1 MNKNRYRVVF
11 NRARGAL
18 MVVQENGRASHGS
31 GSRDASAGVVPAW
44 LSLSPFALRHVALA
58 VLVAAGVVP
67 IWVNAQVVAGGA
79 HAPSVIQT
87 QNGLQQVNI
96 NRPGASGVSM
106 NTYNQF
112 DVPKPGIILNNSPI
126 NVQTQLGGIIGGNP
140 NFQAGDAARLIVNQ
154 VNSNNPSFI
163 RGKVEIGGAA
173 AQLVIANQAGLVVD
187 GGGFLNTSRATLTTG
202 NPNFGPDGSLTGFNV
217 NQGLISVVGAGL
229 DTANV
234 DQVDLLARAV
244 QINAKA
250 YAKTLNVVAGSNQV
264 DYNTLNATPIAANG
278 PAPTIAIDVSQLGG
292 MYANRVFLVS
302 SENGVG
308 VANAGDIAAQA
319 GDLTLQANGRLV
331 LSGHTNAAGNMSLSA
346 SGGIQ
351 NSGVTYGKQS
361 VTITTGADL
370 TNSGALTAQ
379 QNLTANVGSLNST
392 GTLGAGINVDSTV
405 GTSGDLNVTSSGQLT
420 ATGTNSAAGNATFT
434 GSGVNLSNSATAA
447 NGNLALSATAGDM
460 NLAGSTVSA
469 KGAVNAQASGTVI
482 NDRGNL
488 SSGAGMT
495 LGGGSLSNQG
505 GRANSQGPLSV
516 QMAGTV
522 SNQNGM
528 LSSQSTADVR
538 GSAIQNNAGLIQSAG
553 KQTIAGASIDNS
565 AGRLISLNA
574 DGLSVTA
581 TGALTNAAGANV
593 SGDPGGVIGG
603 KGDVTVQGN
612 TVTNSGSMS
621 ADANLHVIGQSVDNG
636 NGALHAGQTTTV
648 DAGNHLSNAGGRV
661 EGQSAVLNGATLDN
675 SQGTVNAATVSL
687 NGTTLLNHGG
697 TVTQTGTGPMTVA
710 ITDTLDNSNNGLIQ
724 TRSTDL
730 SLTSTTLIND
740 NGGTITHVGPG
751 TLTVGN
757 GSGTVSNKAGAI
769 ASNGRTVLQGKTI
782 DNSAGSASGQTGLSV
797 NAADPITNLG
807 GKLTSNANVDV
818 TAGGA
823 LVNDGGELGSKTAAT
838 TIHSA
843 SLSNLN
849 GKIVSPTLTATV
861 AGLLDNS
868 QNGDFEANQLA
879 LTAANLKNQGGH
891 ISQWQ
896 SGPTTLAVSGT
907 LDNSNGGV
915 IQTNS
920 TDLTL
925 APAVLDNSKGTITH
939 GGTGTLTLTP
949 GNGAGA
955 LQNTGGTIGTNG
967 QAIVK
972 AGSLDNGSGVI
983 AAKLGLSATIA
994 GAMNN
999 TQGLMRSNA
1008 ALSII
1013 SNGALSNH
1021 QGHIE
1026 AGTPGDTSTLSIQAA
1041 SIDNTDGAVHDFGT
1055 GKMTVQGGSQIVNS
1069 HAGGVDGMGQMTG
1082 QGDVTIGAAS
1092 ISNTQGGQ
1100 LMGANLLIQ
1109 GATLDNSGGQV
1120 GNVANATGDVNVAMS
1135 GAVTNTNGS
1144 ITSTRDLSVAASTLL
1159 GGGAY
1164 SAARDAAI
1172 NLQGDFTTTPQTQF
1186 NIGRDLTFTLPGTFA
1201 NSANLQSVHNLTVN
1215 AGNIVNTGAMTAGSL
1230 LSTHSGDLTN
1240 YGAMVGGSVA
1250 IQASGTVS
1258 NLGPVALIGASDTS
1272 GLLEIVAHDIENR
1285 DDTTLGDSMP
1295 TTTIFGLG
1303 KVALAGGKDANGNYT
1318 NAALINNSSAAIQSG
1333 ASMELHAD
1341 KVTNTR
1347 RVMQTS
1353 GNTSQVDPALLQQLG
1368 ISMSGCAAYY
1378 IAACSGQDVHWINLF
1393 HDPNYPDYDPAPI
1406 IAALKLQPGGV
1417 FTVPPN
1423 GGQWN
1428 SGYQYTTYEGK
1439 ATANTVT
1446 KLSPGAQIAS
1456 GGDLDASTVKTFQNY
1471 WSSVTAAGNI
1481 KQPASLDMDGWGA
1494 TGQQAPGVTV
1504 VYSGYYH
1511 YNNYDNSEHNW
1522 TLPFGDK
1529 PFVGGP
1535 GGYTQAAPADVRQYS
1550 LPDYRSTW
1558 GANGTI
1564 SGNGVSVNNT
1574 AANATIPSLGLLPGQ
1589 AVPGLT
1595 IGTVSG
1601 NASGTQS
1608 GAAAIKGGTP
1618 TWVDPVIASATA
1630 VNVLSNLTIP
1640 QGGLYRP
1647 NSAPNPTY
1655 LIETNP
1661 AFTRMNNFLSSDY
1674 YLNQIGV
1681 NPLTTEKRL
1690 GDGFYEQQLVRNQVT
1705 QLTGKAVLGPYTDL
1719 QGMYQ
1724 SLMLAGA
1731 ELSKSLNLPLGMSL
1745 SAQQVAALTTNVIIM
1760 QTETVGGQQV
1770 LVPVVYLAKAD
1781 QQNANGP
1788 LITAGNIDLKN
1799 TQVFTNSGTV
1809 KADTTLALQGK
1820 QIDSAFGALQSG
1832 GLTSLDTTGNVDL
1845 TSANVKAGSLDLN
1858 AGNKLILDTATQTTH
1873 QVSRDGATSDKTTLG
1888 PAANL
1893 NVAGDASIKTGG
1905 DFQQN
1910 AGNLNVGGNL
1920 NANIGGNWNLG
1931 VQQTGEHKVVQ
1942 RANGVSDTDLNSAT
1956 GSTANVG
1963 GKSAIG
1969 VGGDLTAQGA
1979 RLDFGQ
1985 GGTVAAKGN
1994 VTFGAASTTST
2005 INANSSGD
2013 QGNRSYAETRHG
2025 SDQALTGTTVKGGDT
2040 LNVVSGKD
2048 INVIG
2053 STIDLK
2059 KGDANLL
2066 AAGDVNVGA
2075 ATETHVYNSRETHSR
2090 SGVVSGTKIAS
2101 SQDATSTVANGSL
2114 ISADGVSI
2122 GSGKDINV
2130 QGSTVV
2136 GTHDVALNAAH
2147 DVNIT
2152 TSQDTSQSSTT
2163 YQEQHSGLMSGGGL
2177 SFSVGN
2183 SKLAQQNQSSS
2194 VTNNAS
2200 MVGSV
2205 DGNLTVNAGNT
2216 LHVKGSDLVAG
2227 KDVTGTAANIVVDSA
2242 TDTTHQAQQQQT
2254 SKSGLTVGLSGSVGD
2269 AINNAISETQA
2280 ARESAKDSNGR
2291 ASALHSIAAAGDVAF
2306 GGLGAKALLDGA
2318 KGPQAPSIGVQVSVG
2333 SSHSS
2338 MQSSEDQTIQRGSSI
2353 NAGGNA
2359 KLIATGNGTP
2369 KDGNITI
2376 AGSNVNAANVALVA
2390 NNQVNLVNTTDTD
2403 KTQSS
2408 NSSSGSS
2415 VGVSIG
2421 TNGIGVSASMQR
2433 AHGDGNSDAAIQ
2445 NNTHINASQTA
2456 TIVSGGDT
2464 NVIGANVNA
2473 NKVVADVGGNLNV
2486 ASVQDT
2492 TVSAAHQSSAGGG
2505 FTISQ
2510 TGGGASFSA
2519 QNGHADGNY
2528 AGVKEQAGIQAGS
2541 GGFDVTVKGNTDLKG
2556 AYIGSTA
2563 DASKNSLTTGTL
2575 TTSDIENHSHYSA
2588 NSAGF
2593 SAGASVGVSTKAVGP
2608 SSVSGSGGVTPMV
2621 FQNDS
2626 GDQSATTKS
2635 AVSVGAINITK
2646 PGEQTQDV
2654 ANLNRDATNLNGTV
2668 SKTPDVQKML
2678 SQQADT
2684 MNAAQAAGQTVSQ
2697 GIGLYADGKRKD
2709 AIDAAKAA
2717 YERGDLVAM
2726 QSYIDQAKS
2735 WDEGGASR
2743 AGLQATGGALIGGL
2757 GGGSVLTAIGGAAG
2771 AGTSSLLAGQ
2781 AEKISKSVGDMTG
2794 SSLVG
2799 NIAANV
2805 AATVGGAL
2813 VGGSAGAAMASNVE
2827 LYNAGNDPQKT
2838 DDRATIAG
2846 LQGLLSRTAAM
2857 ASDAK
2862 AGVWNGMVNVAG
2874 VIVNIPNGGP
2884 FASPG
2889 DPGYVSLDG
2898 LKKPYKSGTSIGPD
2912 TEFLTPILATL
2923 GLGGKAA
2930 VGTDAGITSA
2940 DVATVGNGA
2949 LKNASGDL
2957 SAAANSARNQPYG
2970 QGASASQSP
2979 GTQGA
2984 SSGSN
2989 ISASNGSSSP
2999 TTIVASNPVDLN
3011 AFDRLNVVD
3020 PAVGKFRPGE
3030 AGAAAELENY
3040 LGGTLQR
3047 APQGSSVDFVFSSG
3061 PNNGKTV
3068 DFMLTPDTVAQAAK
3082 INQFFD
3088 KNLNNFMNTLSDHA
3102 AAADFV
3108 PLDSRFLSEANK
3120 TLLVKA
3126 IGNLPQKLQAK
3137 IILIK

>member
-31 GSRDASAGVVPAW
+31 GSRDARAGVVPAW

-447 NGNLALSATAGDM
+447 NGNLALSATAGDV

-469 KGAVNAQASGTVI
+469 KGAVNAQASGTVV

-574 DGLSVTA
+574 DGLLVTA
-581 TGALTNAAGANV
+581 TGALMNAAGANV

-621 ADANLHVIGQSVDNG
+621 ADATLHVIGQSVDNG

-648 DAGNHLSNAGGRV
+648 DAGNHFSNAGGRV

-797 NAADPITNLG
+797 NAADSITNLG

-999 TQGLMRSNA
+999 AQGLMRSNA

-1013 SNGALSNH
+1013 SNGALSNQ

-1026 AGTPGDTSTLSIQAA
+1026 AGTVGDTSTLSIQAA

-1164 SAARDAAI
+1164 SAAHDATI

-1820 QIDSAFGALQSG
+1820 QIDNAFGALQSG

-1956 GSTANVG
+1956 GSTVNVG

-2075 ATETHVYNSRETHSR
+2075 VTETHVYNSRETHSR

-2200 MVGSV
+2200 TVGSV

-2654 ANLNRDATNLNGTV
+2654 ANLNRDTTNLNGTV

-2697 GIGLYADGKRKD
+2697 AIGLYADHKR
-2709 AIDAAKAA
+2709 DAALDAADKAYKA
-2717 YERGDLVAM
+2717 GDLAGA
-2726 QSYIDQAKS
+2726 QAALNEAKG
-2735 WDEGGASR
+2735 WMEGGASR
-2743 AGLQATGGALIGGL
+2743 AELQMGGGALIGGL
-2757 GGGSVLTAIGGAAG
+2757 GGGSALTAIGGAAG
-2771 AGTSSLLAGQ
+2771 AGTSSLLANQ
-2781 AEKISKSVGDMTG
+2781 AEKISKSVGDTTG

-2813 VGGSAGAAMASNVE
+2813 VGGSAGAAMASNVQ
-2827 LYNAGNDPQKT
+2827 LYNAGNDSNNQTSNDVFASLSKKV
-2838 DDRATIAG
+2838 AQAIAM
-2846 LQGLLSRTAAM
+2846 TA
-2857 ASDAK
+2857 DGK

-2874 VIVNIPNGGP
+2874 VIVNLPNGGP

-2912 TEFLTPILATL
+2912 AEFWTPVLATL

-2930 VGTDAGITSA
+2930 AGTGATTTSA
-2940 DVATVGNGA
+2940 DAATVGNGA
-2949 LKNASGDL
+2949 LKTASGDL
-2957 SAAANSARNQPYG
+2957 SAAGNAARTQPYG
-2970 QGASASQSP
+2970 NGASASPSP
-2979 GTQGA
+2979 GTATAG
-2984 SSGSN
+2984 SSGANAQLPTANGGVAAAGTSSATN
-2989 ISASNGSSSP
+2989 VGKVVIDGKIGGQLEARGWTQQEVQAVVNEGPVGTTMDNRSAGKTPDGLPRNDSASVYGSKSGY
-2999 TTIVASNPVDLN
+2999 VVVN
-3011 AFDRLNVVD
+3011 DRTGEVVQVSGKND
-3020 PAVGKFRPGE
+3020 PGWIP
-3030 AGAAAELENY
+3030 
-3040 LGGTLQR
+3040 
-3047 APQGSSVDFVFSSG
+3047 
-3061 PNNGKTV
+3061 
-3068 DFMLTPDTVAQAAK
+3068 
-3082 INQFFD
+3082 
-3088 KNLNNFMNTLSDHA
+3088 
-3102 AAADFV
+3102 
-3108 PLDSRFLSEANK
+3108 DSR
-3120 TLLVKA
+3120 
-3126 IGNLPQKLQAK
+3126 
-3137 IILIK
+3137 IKWK

>member
-31 GSRDASAGVVPAW
+31 GSRDARAGVVPAW

-58 VLVAAGVVP
+58 VLVAVGVVP

-96 NRPGASGVSM
+96 NRPGSSGVSM

-187 GGGFLNTSRATLTTG
+187 GGGFLNTSRATLATG

-278 PAPTIAIDVSQLGG
+278 SAPTIAIDVSQLGG

-361 VTITTGADL
+361 VTINTGADL
-370 TNSGALTAQ
+370 INSGALTAQ

-392 GTLGAGINVDSTV
+392 GTLGAGINADSTV
-405 GTSGDLNVTSSGQLT
+405 GTSGDLSVTGSGQVT
-420 ATGTNSAAGNATFT
+420 ATGTNSAAGNTTFT
-434 GSGVNLSNSATAA
+434 GSGVDLSNSATAA
-447 NGNLALSATAGDM
+447 NGNLSVTATAGDA

-469 KGAVNAQASGTVI
+469 KGAVKASATGTVI
-482 NDRGNL
+482 NDQGNL
-488 SSGAGMT
+488 SSGSDMT
-495 LGGGSLSNQG
+495 LSGGNLSNQG

-574 DGLSVTA
+574 DGLSVMA
-581 TGALTNAAGANV
+581 TGALTNAVGANV

-621 ADANLHVIGQSVDNG
+621 ADANLRVIGQRVDNG
-636 NGALHAGQTTTV
+636 NGTLHAGQTTTV
-648 DAGNHLSNAGGRV
+648 DAGNHFSNAGGRV
-661 EGQSAVLNGATLDN
+661 EGQSAVLNGTTLDN
-675 SQGTVNAATVSL
+675 SQGTVNATAVSL
-687 NGTTLLNHGG
+687 NGSTLLNHGG

-797 NAADPITNLG
+797 NAADSITNLG

-896 SGPTTLAVSGT
+896 SGPTTLAVSGR

-999 TQGLMRSNA
+999 AQGLMRSNA

-1013 SNGALSNH
+1013 SNGALSNQ

-1026 AGTPGDTSTLSIQAA
+1026 AGTVGDTSTLSIQAA

-1164 SAARDAAI
+1164 SAAHDATI

-1820 QIDSAFGALQSG
+1820 QIDNAFGALQSG

-1910 AGNLNVGGNL
+1910 AGNLSVGGNL

-1956 GSTANVG
+1956 GSTVNVG

-2066 AAGDVNVGA
+2066 AASDVNVGA

-2200 MVGSV
+2200 TVGSV

-2254 SKSGLTVGLSGSVGD
+2254 SKSGLTVGLSGSMGD

-2541 GGFDVTVKGNTDLKG
+2541 VGFDVTVKGNTDLKG

-2697 GIGLYADGKRKD
+2697 AIGLYADHKR
-2709 AIDAAKAA
+2709 DAALDAADKAYKA
-2717 YERGDLVAM
+2717 GDLAGA
-2726 QSYIDQAKS
+2726 QAALNEAKG
-2735 WDEGGASR
+2735 WMEGGASR
-2743 AGLQATGGALIGGL
+2743 AELQMGGGALIGGL
-2757 GGGSVLTAIGGAAG
+2757 GGGSALTAIGGAAG
-2771 AGTSSLLAGQ
+2771 AGTSSLLANQ
-2781 AEKISKSVGDMTG
+2781 AEKISKSVGDTTG

-2813 VGGSAGAAMASNVE
+2813 VGGSAGTAMASNVQ
-2827 LYNAGNDPQKT
+2827 LYNAGNDANNKDAQAK
-2838 DDRATIAG
+2838 ATG
-2846 LQGLLSRTAAM
+2846 LQGLINQAVA
-2857 ASDAK
+2857 
-2862 AGVWNGMVNVAG
+2862 AGVGAVNTVAG
-2874 VIVNIPNGGP
+2874 VRNAIGNAI
-2884 FASPG
+2884 G
-2889 DPGYVSLDG
+2889 D
-2898 LKKPYKSGTSIGPD
+2898 
-2912 TEFLTPILATL
+2912 
-2923 GLGGKAA
+2923 A
-2930 VGTDAGITSA
+2930 VD
-2940 DVATVGNGA
+2940 
-2949 LKNASGDL
+2949 
-2957 SAAANSARNQPYG
+2957 SAASQFGTLMKRDAQDKM
-2970 QGASASQSP
+2970 SQSP
-2979 GTQGA
+2979 AQLISQSVANGVNTVLGSKGGEPPIAGPGTVLVNSSMEQAANASLTGSRGA
-2984 SSGSN
+2984 PSN
-2989 ISASNGSSSP
+2989 AILSNNCGDDANANANGATGNGPYSNLTDSSS
-2999 TTIVASNPVDLN
+2999 
-3011 AFDRLNVVD
+3011 
-3020 PAVGKFRPGE
+3020 VGPGKNFTATQKKNIIE
-3030 AGAAAELENY
+3030 QNMA
-3040 LGGTLQR
+3040 
-3047 APQGSSVDFVFSSG
+3047 
-3061 PNNGKTV
+3061 NNGGE
-3068 DFMLTPDTVAQAAK
+3068 LR
-3082 INQFFD
+3082 
-3088 KNLNNFMNTLSDHA
+3088 SD
-3102 AAADFV
+3102 
-3108 PLDSRFLSEANK
+3108 LDG
-3120 TLLVKA
+3120 TLLVPASKS
-3126 IGNLPQKLQAK
+3126 QKGVTPPPNEVQIDHIVAK
-3137 IILIK
+3137 NPADSSAPAGTNSYSNAQVLSREQNRDKSNKPPK

>member
-31 GSRDASAGVVPAW
+31 GSRDARAGVVPAW

-96 NRPGASGVSM
+96 NRPGSSGVSM

-292 MYANRVFLVS
+292 MYANKVFLVS

-447 NGNLALSATAGDM
+447 NGNLALSATAGDV

-621 ADANLHVIGQSVDNG
+621 ADATLHVIGQSVDNG

-797 NAADPITNLG
+797 NAADSITNLG

-1820 QIDSAFGALQSG
+1820 QIDNAFGALQSG

-1910 AGNLNVGGNL
+1910 AGNLSVGGNL

-1956 GSTANVG
+1956 GSTVNVG

-2075 ATETHVYNSRETHSR
+2075 VTETHVYNSRETHSR

-2200 MVGSV
+2200 TVGSV

-2227 KDVTGTAANIVVDSA
+2227 KDVTGMAANIVVDSA

-2254 SKSGLTVGLSGSVGD
+2254 SKSGLTVGLSGSMGD

-2528 AGVKEQAGIQAGS
+2528 AGVNEQAGIQAGS

-2556 AYIGSTA
+2556 AYIASTA

-2635 AVSVGAINITK
+2635 AVSAGTINITK

-2654 ANLNRDATNLNGTV
+2654 ANLNRDTTNLNGTV

-2697 GIGLYADGKRKD
+2697 AIGLYADHKR
-2709 AIDAAKAA
+2709 DAALDAADKAYKA
-2717 YERGDLVAM
+2717 GDLAGA
-2726 QSYIDQAKS
+2726 QAALNEAKG
-2735 WDEGGASR
+2735 WMEGGASR
-2743 AGLQATGGALIGGL
+2743 AELQMGGGALIGGL
-2757 GGGSVLTAIGGAAG
+2757 GGGSALTAIGGAAG
-2771 AGTSSLLAGQ
+2771 AGTSSLLANQ
-2781 AEKISKSVGDMTG
+2781 AEKISKSVGDTTG

-2813 VGGSAGAAMASNVE
+2813 VGGSAGAAMASNVQ
-2827 LYNAGNDPQKT
+2827 LYNAGNDSNNQTSNDVFASLSKKV
-2838 DDRATIAG
+2838 AQAIAM
-2846 LQGLLSRTAAM
+2846 TA
-2857 ASDAK
+2857 DGK

-2874 VIVNIPNGGP
+2874 VIVNLPNGGP

-2912 TEFLTPILATL
+2912 AEFWTPVLATL

-2930 VGTDAGITSA
+2930 AGTGATTTSA
-2940 DVATVGNGA
+2940 DAATVGNGA
-2949 LKNASGDL
+2949 LKTASGDL
-2957 SAAANSARNQPYG
+2957 SAAGNAARTQPYG
-2970 QGASASQSP
+2970 NGASASPSP
-2979 GTQGA
+2979 GTATAG
-2984 SSGSN
+2984 SSGANAQLPTANGGVAAAGTSSATN
-2989 ISASNGSSSP
+2989 VGKVVIDGKIGGQLEARGWTQQEVQAVVNEGPVGTTMDNRSAGKTPDGLPRNDSASVYGSKSGY
-2999 TTIVASNPVDLN
+2999 VVVN
-3011 AFDRLNVVD
+3011 DRTGEVVQVSGKND
-3020 PAVGKFRPGE
+3020 PGWIP
-3030 AGAAAELENY
+3030 
-3040 LGGTLQR
+3040 
-3047 APQGSSVDFVFSSG
+3047 
-3061 PNNGKTV
+3061 
-3068 DFMLTPDTVAQAAK
+3068 
-3082 INQFFD
+3082 
-3088 KNLNNFMNTLSDHA
+3088 
-3102 AAADFV
+3102 
-3108 PLDSRFLSEANK
+3108 DSR
-3120 TLLVKA
+3120 
-3126 IGNLPQKLQAK
+3126 
-3137 IILIK
+3137 IKWK

>member
-31 GSRDASAGVVPAW
+31 GSRDARAGVVPAW

-96 NRPGASGVSM
+96 NRPGSSGVSM

-447 NGNLALSATAGDM
+447 NGNLALTATAGDV

-751 TLTVGN
+751 TLMVGN

-797 NAADPITNLG
+797 NAADSITNLG

-967 QAIVK
+967 RAIVK

-1013 SNGALSNH
+1013 GNGALSNH

-1820 QIDSAFGALQSG
+1820 QIDNAFGALQSG

-1910 AGNLNVGGNL
+1910 AGNLSVGGNL

-1956 GSTANVG
+1956 GSTVNVG

-2075 ATETHVYNSRETHSR
+2075 VTETHVYNSRETHSR

-2200 MVGSV
+2200 TVGSV

-2216 LHVKGSDLVAG
+2216 LHVQASDLVAG

-2242 TDTTHQAQQQQT
+2242 TDTTHQSQQQQT

-2528 AGVKEQAGIQAGS
+2528 AGVNEQAGIQAGS

-2556 AYIGSTA
+2556 AYIASTA

-2635 AVSVGAINITK
+2635 AVSAGTINITK

-2654 ANLNRDATNLNGTV
+2654 ANLNRDTTNLNGTV

-2697 GIGLYADGKRKD
+2697 AIGLYADHKR
-2709 AIDAAKAA
+2709 DAALDAADKAYKA
-2717 YERGDLVAM
+2717 GDLAGA
-2726 QSYIDQAKS
+2726 QAALNEAKG
-2735 WDEGGASR
+2735 WMEGGASR
-2743 AGLQATGGALIGGL
+2743 AELQMGGGALIGGL
-2757 GGGSVLTAIGGAAG
+2757 GGGSALTAIGGAAG
-2771 AGTSSLLAGQ
+2771 AGMSSLLANQ
-2781 AEKISKSVGDMTG
+2781 AEKISKSVGDTTG

-2813 VGGSAGAAMASNVE
+2813 VGGSAGAAMASNVQ
-2827 LYNAGNDPQKT
+2827 LYNAGNDSNNQTSNDVFASLSKKV
-2838 DDRATIAG
+2838 AQAIAM
-2846 LQGLLSRTAAM
+2846 TA
-2857 ASDAK
+2857 DGK

-2874 VIVNIPNGGP
+2874 VIVNLPNGGP

-2912 TEFLTPILATL
+2912 AEFWTPVLATL

-2930 VGTDAGITSA
+2930 AGTGATTTSA
-2940 DVATVGNGA
+2940 DAATVGNGA
-2949 LKNASGDL
+2949 LKTASGDL
-2957 SAAANSARNQPYG
+2957 SAAGNAARTQPYG
-2970 QGASASQSP
+2970 NGASASPSP
-2979 GTQGA
+2979 GTATAG
-2984 SSGSN
+2984 SSGANAQLPTANGGVAAAGTSSATN
-2989 ISASNGSSSP
+2989 VGKVVIDGKIGSQLEARGWTQQEVQAVVNEGPVGTTMDNRSAGKTPDGLPRNDSASVYGSKSGY
-2999 TTIVASNPVDLN
+2999 VVVN
-3011 AFDRLNVVD
+3011 DRTGEVVQVSGKND
-3020 PAVGKFRPGE
+3020 PGWIP
-3030 AGAAAELENY
+3030 
-3040 LGGTLQR
+3040 
-3047 APQGSSVDFVFSSG
+3047 
-3061 PNNGKTV
+3061 
-3068 DFMLTPDTVAQAAK
+3068 
-3082 INQFFD
+3082 
-3088 KNLNNFMNTLSDHA
+3088 
-3102 AAADFV
+3102 
-3108 PLDSRFLSEANK
+3108 DSR
-3120 TLLVKA
+3120 
-3126 IGNLPQKLQAK
+3126 
-3137 IILIK
+3137 IKWK

>member
-31 GSRDASAGVVPAW
+31 GSRDARAGVVPAW

-96 NRPGASGVSM
+96 NRPGSSGVSM

-292 MYANRVFLVS
+292 MYANKVFLVS

-447 NGNLALSATAGDM
+447 NGNLALSATAGDV

-621 ADANLHVIGQSVDNG
+621 ADATLHVIGQSVDNG

-797 NAADPITNLG
+797 NAADSITNLG

-1164 SAARDAAI
+1164 SAAHDATI

-1820 QIDSAFGALQSG
+1820 QIDNAFGALQSG

-1956 GSTANVG
+1956 GSTVNVG

-2025 SDQALTGTTVKGGDT
+2025 ADQALTGTTVKGGDT

-2200 MVGSV
+2200 TVGSV

-2242 TDTTHQAQQQQT
+2242 TDTTRQAQQQQT

-2376 AGSNVNAANVALVA
+2376 AGSNVNAANVALIA

-2541 GGFDVTVKGNTDLKG
+2541 GGFDVTVRGNTDLKG
-2556 AYIGSTA
+2556 AYIASTA

-2635 AVSVGAINITK
+2635 AVSAGTINITK

-2654 ANLNRDATNLNGTV
+2654 ANLNRDTTNLNGTV

-2697 GIGLYADGKRKD
+2697 AIGLYADHKR
-2709 AIDAAKAA
+2709 DAALDAADKAYKA
-2717 YERGDLVAM
+2717 GDLAGA
-2726 QSYIDQAKS
+2726 QAALNEAKG
-2735 WDEGGASR
+2735 WMEGGASR
-2743 AGLQATGGALIGGL
+2743 AELQMGGGALIGGL
-2757 GGGSVLTAIGGAAG
+2757 GGGSALTAIGGAAG
-2771 AGTSSLLAGQ
+2771 AGTSSLLANQ
-2781 AEKISKSVGDMTG
+2781 AEKISKSVGDTTG

-2813 VGGSAGAAMASNVE
+2813 VGGSAGAAMASNVQ
-2827 LYNAGNDPQKT
+2827 LYNAGNDSNNQTSNDVFASLSKKV
-2838 DDRATIAG
+2838 AQAIAM
-2846 LQGLLSRTAAM
+2846 TA
-2857 ASDAK
+2857 DGK

-2874 VIVNIPNGGP
+2874 VIVNLPNGGP

-2912 TEFLTPILATL
+2912 AEFWTPVLATL

-2930 VGTDAGITSA
+2930 AGTGATTTSA
-2940 DVATVGNGA
+2940 DAATVGNGA
-2949 LKNASGDL
+2949 LKTASGDL
-2957 SAAANSARNQPYG
+2957 SAAGNAARTQPYG
-2970 QGASASQSP
+2970 NGASASPSP
-2979 GTQGA
+2979 GTATAG
-2984 SSGSN
+2984 SSGANAQLPTANGGVAAAGTSSATN
-2989 ISASNGSSSP
+2989 VGKVVIDGKIGGQLEARGWTQQEVQAVVNEGPVGTTMDNRSAGKTPDGLPRNDSASVYGSKSGY
-2999 TTIVASNPVDLN
+2999 VVVN
-3011 AFDRLNVVD
+3011 DRTGEVVQVSGKND
-3020 PAVGKFRPGE
+3020 PGWIP
-3030 AGAAAELENY
+3030 
-3040 LGGTLQR
+3040 
-3047 APQGSSVDFVFSSG
+3047 
-3061 PNNGKTV
+3061 
-3068 DFMLTPDTVAQAAK
+3068 
-3082 INQFFD
+3082 
-3088 KNLNNFMNTLSDHA
+3088 
-3102 AAADFV
+3102 
-3108 PLDSRFLSEANK
+3108 DSR
-3120 TLLVKA
+3120 
-3126 IGNLPQKLQAK
+3126 
-3137 IILIK
+3137 IKWK

>member
-31 GSRDASAGVVPAW
+31 GSRDARAGVVPAW

-434 GSGVNLSNSATAA
+434 GSGVDLSNSATAA
-447 NGNLALSATAGDM
+447 NGNLALTATAGDV

-797 NAADPITNLG
+797 NAADSITNLG

-955 LQNTGGTIGTNG
+955 LQNIGGTIGTNG

-1272 GLLEIVAHDIENR
+1272 GLLEIIAHDIENR

-1820 QIDSAFGALQSG
+1820 QIDNAFGALQSG

-1888 PAANL
+1888 SAANL

-1910 AGNLNVGGNL
+1910 AGNLSVGGNL

-1956 GSTANVG
+1956 GSTVNVG

-2025 SDQALTGTTVKGGDT
+2025 ADQALTGTTVKGGDT

-2200 MVGSV
+2200 TVGSV

-2528 AGVKEQAGIQAGS
+2528 AGVNEQAGIQAGS

-2556 AYIGSTA
+2556 AYIASTA

-2635 AVSVGAINITK
+2635 AVSAGTINITK

-2654 ANLNRDATNLNGTV
+2654 ANLNRDATDLNGTV

-2697 GIGLYADGKRKD
+2697 AIGLYADHKR
-2709 AIDAAKAA
+2709 DAALDAADKAYKA
-2717 YERGDLVAM
+2717 GDLAGA
-2726 QSYIDQAKS
+2726 QAALNEAKG
-2735 WDEGGASR
+2735 WMEGGASR
-2743 AGLQATGGALIGGL
+2743 AELQMGGGALIGGL
-2757 GGGSVLTAIGGAAG
+2757 GGGSALTAIGGAAG
-2771 AGTSSLLAGQ
+2771 AGTSSLLANQ
-2781 AEKISKSVGDMTG
+2781 AEKISKSVGDTTG

-2813 VGGSAGAAMASNVE
+2813 VGGSAGAAMASNVQ
-2827 LYNAGNDPQKT
+2827 LYNAGNDSNNQTSNDVFASLSKKV
-2838 DDRATIAG
+2838 AQAIAM
-2846 LQGLLSRTAAM
+2846 TA
-2857 ASDAK
+2857 DGK

-2874 VIVNIPNGGP
+2874 VIVNLPNGGP

-2912 TEFLTPILATL
+2912 AEFWTPVLATL

-2930 VGTDAGITSA
+2930 AGTGATTTSA
-2940 DVATVGNGA
+2940 DAATVGNGA
-2949 LKNASGDL
+2949 LKTASGDL
-2957 SAAANSARNQPYG
+2957 SAAGNAARTQPYG
-2970 QGASASQSP
+2970 NGASASPSP
-2979 GTQGA
+2979 GTATAG
-2984 SSGSN
+2984 SSGANAQLPTANGGVAAAGTSSATN
-2989 ISASNGSSSP
+2989 VGKVVIDGKIGGQLEARGWTQQEVQAVVNEGPVGTTMDNRSAGKTPDGLPRNDSASVYGSKSGY
-2999 TTIVASNPVDLN
+2999 VVVN
-3011 AFDRLNVVD
+3011 DRTGEVVQVSGKND
-3020 PAVGKFRPGE
+3020 PGWIP
-3030 AGAAAELENY
+3030 
-3040 LGGTLQR
+3040 
-3047 APQGSSVDFVFSSG
+3047 
-3061 PNNGKTV
+3061 
-3068 DFMLTPDTVAQAAK
+3068 
-3082 INQFFD
+3082 
-3088 KNLNNFMNTLSDHA
+3088 
-3102 AAADFV
+3102 
-3108 PLDSRFLSEANK
+3108 DSR
-3120 TLLVKA
+3120 
-3126 IGNLPQKLQAK
+3126 
-3137 IILIK
+3137 IKWK

>member
-31 GSRDASAGVVPAW
+31 GSRDARAGVVPAW

-434 GSGVNLSNSATAA
+434 SSGVNLSNSATAA
-447 NGNLALSATAGDM
+447 NGNLALSATAGDV

-621 ADANLHVIGQSVDNG
+621 ADATLHVIGQSVDNG

-797 NAADPITNLG
+797 NAADSITNLG

-1820 QIDSAFGALQSG
+1820 QIDNAFGALQSG

-1931 VQQTGEHKVVQ
+1931 AQQTGEHKVVQ

-1956 GSTANVG
+1956 GSTVNVG

-2013 QGNRSYAETRHG
+2013 QGNRSYAEARHG

-2075 ATETHVYNSRETHSR
+2075 VTETHVYNSRETHSR

-2200 MVGSV
+2200 TVGSV

-2216 LHVKGSDLVAG
+2216 LHVQASDLVAG

-2242 TDTTHQAQQQQT
+2242 TDTTHQSQQQQT

-2654 ANLNRDATNLNGTV
+2654 ANLNRDTTNLNGTV

-2827 LYNAGNDPQKT
+2827 LYNAGKDLQKA

-2846 LQGLLSRTAAM
+2846 LQGLLNQAVAAG
-2857 ASDAK
+2857 AKGLSTIANARNAIGNTIGDA
-2862 AGVWNGMVNVAG
+2862 V
-2874 VIVNIPNGGP
+2874 
-2884 FASPG
+2884 
-2889 DPGYVSLDG
+2889 D
-2898 LKKPYKSGTSIGPD
+2898 
-2912 TEFLTPILATL
+2912 
-2923 GLGGKAA
+2923 
-2930 VGTDAGITSA
+2930 
-2940 DVATVGNGA
+2940 
-2949 LKNASGDL
+2949 
-2957 SAAANSARNQPYG
+2957 SAASQFGTLMKRDAQDKI
-2970 QGASASQSP
+2970 SQSP
-2979 GTQGA
+2979 AQLISQGVANGVGAVVGMGGGEPPATSGGT
-2984 SSGSN
+2984 
-2989 ISASNGSSSP
+2989 
-2999 TTIVASNPVDLN
+2999 VLVN
-3011 AFDRLNVVD
+3011 AAGGQVV
-3020 PAVGKFRPGE
+3020 
-3030 AGAAAELENY
+3030 GAAAGSKTPDNVLLADGDGNSRPSPRQSELDVQSDLGSGHNPQVSYKNGQEVPYSTPGSVRPDISTVDRTISYEVKNYNIENNSNG
-3040 LGGTLQR
+3040 LINNVANQAIQR
-3047 APQGSSVDFVFSSG
+3047 AV
-3061 PNNGKTV
+3061 
-3068 DFMLTPDTVAQAAK
+3068 
-3082 INQFFD
+3082 
-3088 KNLNNFMNTLSDHA
+3088 
-3102 AAADFV
+3102 
-3108 PLDSRFLSEANK
+3108 
-3120 TLLVKA
+3120 
-3126 IGNLPQKLQAK
+3126 NLPEGMQQQVVIDIRGQTASPAQRTAIVQGIVQKSNG
-3137 IILIK
+3137 IISPLNIQFKTK

>member
-96 NRPGASGVSM
+96 NRPGSSGVSM

-447 NGNLALSATAGDM
+447 NGNLALTATAGDV

-621 ADANLHVIGQSVDNG
+621 ADATLHVIGQSVDNG

-730 SLTSTTLIND
+730 SLTPAALIND
-740 NGGTITHVGPG
+740 NGGTITHVGTG

-757 GSGTVSNKAGAI
+757 GSGTISNKAGTI
-769 ASNGRTVLQGKTI
+769 ASNGQTVLQGKTI

-797 NAADPITNLG
+797 NASDSITNLS

-823 LVNDGGELGSKTAAT
+823 LVNDGGELGSKTATT

-843 SLSNLN
+843 SLSNLS
-849 GKIVSPTLTATV
+849 GKIASPTLTATV
-861 AGLLDNS
+861 AGLIDNS
-868 QNGDFEANQLA
+868 QNGDIEGNQLA

-1820 QIDSAFGALQSG
+1820 QIDNAFGALQSG

-1910 AGNLNVGGNL
+1910 AGNLSVGGNL

-1956 GSTANVG
+1956 GSTVNVG

-2025 SDQALTGTTVKGGDT
+2025 SDQALTVTTVKGGDT

-2200 MVGSV
+2200 TIGSV

-2528 AGVKEQAGIQAGS
+2528 AGVNEQAGIQAGS

-2556 AYIGSTA
+2556 AYIASTA

-2635 AVSVGAINITK
+2635 AVSAGTINITK

-2654 ANLNRDATNLNGTV
+2654 ANLNRDTTNLNGTV

-2697 GIGLYADGKRKD
+2697 AIGLYADHKR
-2709 AIDAAKAA
+2709 DAALDAADKAYKA
-2717 YERGDLVAM
+2717 GDLAGA
-2726 QSYIDQAKS
+2726 QAALNEAKG
-2735 WDEGGASR
+2735 WMEGGASR
-2743 AGLQATGGALIGGL
+2743 AELQMGGGALIGGL
-2757 GGGSVLTAIGGAAG
+2757 GGGSALTAIGGAAG
-2771 AGTSSLLAGQ
+2771 AGMSSLLANQ
-2781 AEKISKSVGDMTG
+2781 AEKISKSVGDTTG

-2813 VGGSAGAAMASNVE
+2813 VGGSAGAAMASNVQ
-2827 LYNAGNDPQKT
+2827 LYNAGNDSNNQTSNDVFASLSKKV
-2838 DDRATIAG
+2838 AQAIAM
-2846 LQGLLSRTAAM
+2846 TA
-2857 ASDAK
+2857 DGK

-2874 VIVNIPNGGP
+2874 VIVNLPNGGP

-2912 TEFLTPILATL
+2912 AEFWTPVLATL

-2930 VGTDAGITSA
+2930 AGTGATTTSA
-2940 DVATVGNGA
+2940 DAATVGNGA
-2949 LKNASGDL
+2949 LKTASGDL
-2957 SAAANSARNQPYG
+2957 SAAGNAARTQPYG
-2970 QGASASQSP
+2970 NGASASPSP
-2979 GTQGA
+2979 GTATAG
-2984 SSGSN
+2984 SSGANAQLPTANGGVAAAGTSSATN
-2989 ISASNGSSSP
+2989 VGKVVIDGKIGGQLEARGWTQQEVQAVVNEGPVGTTMDNRSAGKTPDGLPRNDSASVYGSKSGY
-2999 TTIVASNPVDLN
+2999 VVVN
-3011 AFDRLNVVD
+3011 DRTGEVVQVSGKND
-3020 PAVGKFRPGE
+3020 PGWIP
-3030 AGAAAELENY
+3030 
-3040 LGGTLQR
+3040 
-3047 APQGSSVDFVFSSG
+3047 
-3061 PNNGKTV
+3061 
-3068 DFMLTPDTVAQAAK
+3068 
-3082 INQFFD
+3082 
-3088 KNLNNFMNTLSDHA
+3088 
-3102 AAADFV
+3102 
-3108 PLDSRFLSEANK
+3108 DSR
-3120 TLLVKA
+3120 
-3126 IGNLPQKLQAK
+3126 
-3137 IILIK
+3137 IKWK

>member
-96 NRPGASGVSM
+96 NRPGSSGVSM

-434 GSGVNLSNSATAA
+434 SSGVNLSNSATAA
-447 NGNLALSATAGDM
+447 NGNLALSATAGDV

-621 ADANLHVIGQSVDNG
+621 ADATLHVIGQSVDNG

-797 NAADPITNLG
+797 NAADSITNLG

-879 LTAANLKNQGGH
+879 LTAANLKSQGGH

-1378 IAACSGQDVHWINLF
+1378 IEACSGQDVHWINLF

-1820 QIDSAFGALQSG
+1820 QIDNAFGALQSG

-1910 AGNLNVGGNL
+1910 AGNLSVGGNL

-1956 GSTANVG
+1956 GSTVNVG

-2025 SDQALTGTTVKGGDT
+2025 ADQALTGTTVKGGDT

-2200 MVGSV
+2200 TVGSV

-2227 KDVTGTAANIVVDSA
+2227 KDVTGMAANIVVDSA

-2254 SKSGLTVGLSGSVGD
+2254 SKSGLTVGLSGSMGD

-2528 AGVKEQAGIQAGS
+2528 AGVNEQAGIQAGS

-2556 AYIGSTA
+2556 AYIASTA

-2635 AVSVGAINITK
+2635 AVSAGTINITK

-2654 ANLNRDATNLNGTV
+2654 ANLNRDTTNLNGTV

-2697 GIGLYADGKRKD
+2697 AIGLYADHKR
-2709 AIDAAKAA
+2709 DAALDAADKAYKA
-2717 YERGDLVAM
+2717 GDLAGA
-2726 QSYIDQAKS
+2726 QAALNEAKG
-2735 WDEGGASR
+2735 WMEGGASR
-2743 AGLQATGGALIGGL
+2743 AELQMGGGALIGGL
-2757 GGGSVLTAIGGAAG
+2757 GGGSALTAIGGAAG
-2771 AGTSSLLAGQ
+2771 AGTSSLLANQ
-2781 AEKISKSVGDMTG
+2781 AEKISKSVGDTTG

-2813 VGGSAGAAMASNVE
+2813 VGGSAGAAMASNVQ
-2827 LYNAGNDPQKT
+2827 LYNAGNDSNNQTSNDVFASLSKKV
-2838 DDRATIAG
+2838 AQAIAM
-2846 LQGLLSRTAAM
+2846 TA
-2857 ASDAK
+2857 DGK

-2874 VIVNIPNGGP
+2874 VIVNLPNGGP

-2912 TEFLTPILATL
+2912 AEFWTPVLATL

-2930 VGTDAGITSA
+2930 AGTGATTTSA
-2940 DVATVGNGA
+2940 DAATVGNGA
-2949 LKNASGDL
+2949 LKTASGDL
-2957 SAAANSARNQPYG
+2957 SAAGNAARTQPYG
-2970 QGASASQSP
+2970 NGASASPSP
-2979 GTQGA
+2979 GTATAG
-2984 SSGSN
+2984 SSGANAQLPTANGGVAAAGTSSATN
-2989 ISASNGSSSP
+2989 VGKVVIDGKIGGQLEARGWTQQEVQAVVNEGPVGTTMDNRSAGKTPDGLPRNDSASVYGSKSGY
-2999 TTIVASNPVDLN
+2999 VVVN
-3011 AFDRLNVVD
+3011 DRTGEVVQVSGKND
-3020 PAVGKFRPGE
+3020 PGWIP
-3030 AGAAAELENY
+3030 
-3040 LGGTLQR
+3040 
-3047 APQGSSVDFVFSSG
+3047 
-3061 PNNGKTV
+3061 
-3068 DFMLTPDTVAQAAK
+3068 
-3082 INQFFD
+3082 
-3088 KNLNNFMNTLSDHA
+3088 
-3102 AAADFV
+3102 
-3108 PLDSRFLSEANK
+3108 DSR
-3120 TLLVKA
+3120 
-3126 IGNLPQKLQAK
+3126 
-3137 IILIK
+3137 IKWK

>member
-361 VTITTGADL
+361 VTITTGTDL

-434 GSGVNLSNSATAA
+434 GSGINLSNSATAA
-447 NGNLALSATAGDM
+447 NGNLALSATAGDV

-724 TRSTDL
+724 TRSMDL

-751 TLTVGN
+751 TLMVGN

-797 NAADPITNLG
+797 NAADSITNLG

-1013 SNGALSNH
+1013 GNGALSNH

-1820 QIDSAFGALQSG
+1820 QIDNAFGALQSG

-1910 AGNLNVGGNL
+1910 AGNLSVGGNL

-1956 GSTANVG
+1956 GSTVNVG

-2025 SDQALTGTTVKGGDT
+2025 ADQALTGTTVKGGDT

-2200 MVGSV
+2200 TVGSV

-2242 TDTTHQAQQQQT
+2242 TDTTRQAQQQQT

-2528 AGVKEQAGIQAGS
+2528 AGVNEQAGIQAGS
-2541 GGFDVTVKGNTDLKG
+2541 GGFDVTVRGNTDLKG
-2556 AYIGSTA
+2556 AYIASTA

-2635 AVSVGAINITK
+2635 AVSAGTINITK

-2654 ANLNRDATNLNGTV
+2654 ANLNRDTTNLNGTV

-2697 GIGLYADGKRKD
+2697 AIGLYADHKR
-2709 AIDAAKAA
+2709 DAALDAADKAYKA
-2717 YERGDLVAM
+2717 GDLAGA
-2726 QSYIDQAKS
+2726 QAALNEAKG
-2735 WDEGGASR
+2735 WMEGGASR
-2743 AGLQATGGALIGGL
+2743 AELQMGGGALIGGL
-2757 GGGSVLTAIGGAAG
+2757 GGGSALTAIGGAAG
-2771 AGTSSLLAGQ
+2771 AGMSSLLANQ
-2781 AEKISKSVGDMTG
+2781 AEKISKSVGDTTG

-2813 VGGSAGAAMASNVE
+2813 VGGSAGAAMASNVQ
-2827 LYNAGNDPQKT
+2827 LYNAGNDSNNQTSNDVFASLSKKV
-2838 DDRATIAG
+2838 AQAIAM
-2846 LQGLLSRTAAM
+2846 TA
-2857 ASDAK
+2857 DGK

-2874 VIVNIPNGGP
+2874 VIVNLPNGGP

-2912 TEFLTPILATL
+2912 AEFWTPVLATL

-2930 VGTDAGITSA
+2930 AGTGATTTSA
-2940 DVATVGNGA
+2940 DAATVGNGA
-2949 LKNASGDL
+2949 LKTASGDL
-2957 SAAANSARNQPYG
+2957 SAAGNAARTQPYG
-2970 QGASASQSP
+2970 NGASASPSP
-2979 GTQGA
+2979 GTATAG
-2984 SSGSN
+2984 SSGANAQLPTANGGVAAAGTSSATN
-2989 ISASNGSSSP
+2989 VGKVVIDGKIGGQLEARGWTQQEVQAVVNEGPVGTTMDNRSAGKTPDGLPRNDSASVYGSKSGY
-2999 TTIVASNPVDLN
+2999 VVVN
-3011 AFDRLNVVD
+3011 DRTGEVVQVSGKND
-3020 PAVGKFRPGE
+3020 PGWIP
-3030 AGAAAELENY
+3030 
-3040 LGGTLQR
+3040 
-3047 APQGSSVDFVFSSG
+3047 
-3061 PNNGKTV
+3061 
-3068 DFMLTPDTVAQAAK
+3068 
-3082 INQFFD
+3082 
-3088 KNLNNFMNTLSDHA
+3088 
-3102 AAADFV
+3102 
-3108 PLDSRFLSEANK
+3108 DSR
-3120 TLLVKA
+3120 
-3126 IGNLPQKLQAK
+3126 
-3137 IILIK
+3137 IKWK

>member
-96 NRPGASGVSM
+96 NRPGSSGVSM

-112 DVPKPGIILNNSPI
+112 DVPKPGIILNNSSV

-187 GGGFLNTSRATLTTG
+187 GGGFINTSRATLTTG

-244 QINAKA
+244 QVNAKA

-264 DYNTLNATPIAANG
+264 DYNTLNATPIAGNG
-278 PAPTIAIDVSQLGG
+278 AAPTIAIDVSQLGG

-331 LSGHTNAAGNMSLSA
+331 LSGQTNAAGNMSLSA

-361 VTITTGADL
+361 VTVNTGADL

-447 NGNLALSATAGDM
+447 NGNLALTATAGDV

-621 ADANLHVIGQSVDNG
+621 ADATLHVIGQSVDNG

-740 NGGTITHVGPG
+740 NGGTITHVGSG

-797 NAADPITNLG
+797 NAADSITNLG

-1013 SNGALSNH
+1013 SNGALSNQ

-1041 SIDNTDGAVHDFGT
+1041 SIDNTDGAVHDFGSGT
-1055 GKMTVQGGSQIVNS
+1055 MNVQGGSQIVNS

-1100 LMGANLLIQ
+1100 LMGANLLVQ

-1172 NLQGDFTTTPQTQF
+1172 NLQGDFTTPPQTQF

-1760 QTETVGGQQV
+1760 QTEMVGGQQV

-1820 QIDSAFGALQSG
+1820 QIDNAFGALQSG

-1910 AGNLNVGGNL
+1910 AGNLSVGGNL

-1956 GSTANVG
+1956 GSTVNVG

-2025 SDQALTGTTVKGGDT
+2025 SDQALTVTTVKGGDT

-2075 ATETHVYNSRETHSR
+2075 VTETHVYNSRETHSR

-2200 MVGSV
+2200 TVGSV

-2216 LHVKGSDLVAG
+2216 LHVQASDLVAG

-2242 TDTTHQAQQQQT
+2242 TDTTHQSQQQQT

-2376 AGSNVNAANVALVA
+2376 AGSNVNAANVALIA

-2635 AVSVGAINITK
+2635 AVSAGTINITK

-2654 ANLNRDATNLNGTV
+2654 ANLNRDTTNLNGTV

-2697 GIGLYADGKRKD
+2697 AIGLYADYKR
-2709 AIDAAKAA
+2709 DAALDAADKAYKA
-2717 YERGDLVAM
+2717 GDLAGA
-2726 QSYIDQAKS
+2726 QAALNEAKG
-2735 WDEGGASR
+2735 WMEGGASR
-2743 AGLQATGGALIGGL
+2743 AELQMGGGALIGGL
-2757 GGGSVLTAIGGAAG
+2757 GGGSALTAIGGAAG
-2771 AGTSSLLAGQ
+2771 AGTSSLLANQ
-2781 AEKISKSVGDMTG
+2781 AEKISKSVGDTTG

-2813 VGGSAGAAMASNVE
+2813 VGGSAGAAMASNVQ
-2827 LYNAGNDPQKT
+2827 LYNAGNDSNNQTSNDVFASLSKKV
-2838 DDRATIAG
+2838 AQAIAM
-2846 LQGLLSRTAAM
+2846 TA
-2857 ASDAK
+2857 DGK

-2874 VIVNIPNGGP
+2874 VIVNLPNGGP

-2912 TEFLTPILATL
+2912 AEFWTPVLATL

-2930 VGTDAGITSA
+2930 AGTGATTTSA
-2940 DVATVGNGA
+2940 DAATVGNGA
-2949 LKNASGDL
+2949 LKTASGDL
-2957 SAAANSARNQPYG
+2957 SAAGNAARTQPYG
-2970 QGASASQSP
+2970 NGASASPSP
-2979 GTQGA
+2979 GTATAG
-2984 SSGSN
+2984 SSGANAQLPTANGGVAAAGTSSATN
-2989 ISASNGSSSP
+2989 VGKVVIDGKIGGQLEARGWTQQEVQAVVNEGPVGTTMDNRSAGKTPDGLPRNDSASVYGSKSGYVVVNDRTGEVVQVSGK
-2999 TTIVASNPVDLN
+2999 NDPVWI
-3011 AFDRLNVVD
+3011 
-3020 PAVGKFRPGE
+3020 P
-3030 AGAAAELENY
+3030 
-3040 LGGTLQR
+3040 
-3047 APQGSSVDFVFSSG
+3047 
-3061 PNNGKTV
+3061 
-3068 DFMLTPDTVAQAAK
+3068 
-3082 INQFFD
+3082 
-3088 KNLNNFMNTLSDHA
+3088 
-3102 AAADFV
+3102 
-3108 PLDSRFLSEANK
+3108 DSR
-3120 TLLVKA
+3120 
-3126 IGNLPQKLQAK
+3126 
-3137 IILIK
+3137 IKWK

>member
-31 GSRDASAGVVPAW
+31 GSRDARAGVVPAW

-447 NGNLALSATAGDM
+447 NGNLALSATAGDV

-469 KGAVNAQASGTVI
+469 KGAVNAQASGTVV

-593 SGDPGGVIGG
+593 SGDPGGVIGC

-621 ADANLHVIGQSVDNG
+621 ADATLHVIGQSVDNG

-797 NAADPITNLG
+797 NAADSITNLG

-999 TQGLMRSNA
+999 AQGLMRSNA

-1013 SNGALSNH
+1013 SNGALSNQ

-1026 AGTPGDTSTLSIQAA
+1026 AGTVGDTSTLSIQAA

-1164 SAARDAAI
+1164 SAAHDATI

-1820 QIDSAFGALQSG
+1820 QIDNAFGALQSG

-1956 GSTANVG
+1956 GSTVNVG

-2025 SDQALTGTTVKGGDT
+2025 ADQALTGTTVKGGDT

-2200 MVGSV
+2200 TVGSV

-2654 ANLNRDATNLNGTV
+2654 ANLNRDTTNLNGTV

-2697 GIGLYADGKRKD
+2697 AIGLYADHKR
-2709 AIDAAKAA
+2709 DAALDAADKAYKA
-2717 YERGDLVAM
+2717 GDLAGA
-2726 QSYIDQAKS
+2726 QAALNEAKG
-2735 WDEGGASR
+2735 WMEGGASR
-2743 AGLQATGGALIGGL
+2743 AELQMGGGALIGGL
-2757 GGGSVLTAIGGAAG
+2757 GGGSALTAIGGAAG
-2771 AGTSSLLAGQ
+2771 AGTSSLLANQ
-2781 AEKISKSVGDMTG
+2781 AEKISKSVGDTTG

-2813 VGGSAGAAMASNVE
+2813 VGGSAGAAMASNVQ
-2827 LYNAGNDPQKT
+2827 LYNAGNDSNNQTSNDVFASLSKKV
-2838 DDRATIAG
+2838 AQAIAM
-2846 LQGLLSRTAAM
+2846 TA
-2857 ASDAK
+2857 DGK

-2874 VIVNIPNGGP
+2874 VIVNLPNGGP

-2912 TEFLTPILATL
+2912 AEFWTPVLATL

-2930 VGTDAGITSA
+2930 AGTGATTTSA
-2940 DVATVGNGA
+2940 DAATVGNGA
-2949 LKNASGDL
+2949 LKTASGDL
-2957 SAAANSARNQPYG
+2957 SAAGNAARTQPYG
-2970 QGASASQSP
+2970 NGASASPSP
-2979 GTQGA
+2979 GTATAG
-2984 SSGSN
+2984 SSGANAQLPTANGGVAAAGTSSATN
-2989 ISASNGSSSP
+2989 VGKVVIDGKIGGQLEARGWTQQEVQAVVNEGPVGTTMDNRSAGKTPDGLPRNDSASVYGSKSGY
-2999 TTIVASNPVDLN
+2999 VVVN
-3011 AFDRLNVVD
+3011 DRTGEVVQVSGKND
-3020 PAVGKFRPGE
+3020 PGWIP
-3030 AGAAAELENY
+3030 
-3040 LGGTLQR
+3040 
-3047 APQGSSVDFVFSSG
+3047 
-3061 PNNGKTV
+3061 
-3068 DFMLTPDTVAQAAK
+3068 
-3082 INQFFD
+3082 
-3088 KNLNNFMNTLSDHA
+3088 
-3102 AAADFV
+3102 
-3108 PLDSRFLSEANK
+3108 DSR
-3120 TLLVKA
+3120 
-3126 IGNLPQKLQAK
+3126 
-3137 IILIK
+3137 IKWK

>member
-434 GSGVNLSNSATAA
+434 GSGINLSNSATAA
-447 NGNLALSATAGDM
+447 NGNLALSATAGDV

-797 NAADPITNLG
+797 NAADSITNLG

-1013 SNGALSNH
+1013 GNGALSNQ

-1026 AGTPGDTSTLSIQAA
+1026 AGTAGDTSTLSIQAA

-1820 QIDSAFGALQSG
+1820 QIDNAFGALQSG

-1956 GSTANVG
+1956 GSTVNVG

-2025 SDQALTGTTVKGGDT
+2025 ADQALTGTTVKGGDT

-2200 MVGSV
+2200 TVGSV

-2242 TDTTHQAQQQQT
+2242 TDTTRQAQQQQT

-2376 AGSNVNAANVALVA
+2376 AGSNVNAANVALIA

-2635 AVSVGAINITK
+2635 AVSAGTINITK

-2654 ANLNRDATNLNGTV
+2654 ANLNRDTTNLNGTV

-2697 GIGLYADGKRKD
+2697 AIGLYADHKR
-2709 AIDAAKAA
+2709 DAALDAADKAYKA
-2717 YERGDLVAM
+2717 GDLAGA
-2726 QSYIDQAKS
+2726 QAALNEAKG
-2735 WDEGGASR
+2735 WMEGGASR
-2743 AGLQATGGALIGGL
+2743 AELQMGGGALIGGL
-2757 GGGSVLTAIGGAAG
+2757 GGGSALTAIGGAAG
-2771 AGTSSLLAGQ
+2771 AGMSSLLANQ
-2781 AEKISKSVGDMTG
+2781 AEKISKSVGDTTG

-2813 VGGSAGAAMASNVE
+2813 VGGSAGAAMASNVQ
-2827 LYNAGNDPQKT
+2827 LYNAGNDSNNQTSNDVFASLSKKV
-2838 DDRATIAG
+2838 AQAIAM
-2846 LQGLLSRTAAM
+2846 TA
-2857 ASDAK
+2857 DGK

-2874 VIVNIPNGGP
+2874 VIVNLPNGGP

-2912 TEFLTPILATL
+2912 AEFWTPVLATL

-2930 VGTDAGITSA
+2930 AGTGATTTSA
-2940 DVATVGNGA
+2940 DAATVGNGA
-2949 LKNASGDL
+2949 LKTASGDL
-2957 SAAANSARNQPYG
+2957 SAAGNAARTQPYG
-2970 QGASASQSP
+2970 NGASASPSP
-2979 GTQGA
+2979 GTATAG
-2984 SSGSN
+2984 SSGANAQLPTANGGVAAAGTSSATN
-2989 ISASNGSSSP
+2989 VGKVVIDGKIGGQLEARGWTQQEVQAVVNEGPVGTTMDNRSAGKTPDGLPRNDSASVYGSKSGY
-2999 TTIVASNPVDLN
+2999 VVVN
-3011 AFDRLNVVD
+3011 DRTGEVVQVSGKND
-3020 PAVGKFRPGE
+3020 PGWIP
-3030 AGAAAELENY
+3030 
-3040 LGGTLQR
+3040 
-3047 APQGSSVDFVFSSG
+3047 
-3061 PNNGKTV
+3061 
-3068 DFMLTPDTVAQAAK
+3068 
-3082 INQFFD
+3082 
-3088 KNLNNFMNTLSDHA
+3088 
-3102 AAADFV
+3102 
-3108 PLDSRFLSEANK
+3108 DSR
-3120 TLLVKA
+3120 
-3126 IGNLPQKLQAK
+3126 
-3137 IILIK
+3137 IKWK

>member
-447 NGNLALSATAGDM
+447 NGNLALTATAGDV

-469 KGAVNAQASGTVI
+469 KGAVNAQASGTVV

-710 ITDTLDNSNNGLIQ
+710 IADTLDNSNNGLIQ

-797 NAADPITNLG
+797 NAADSITNLG

-849 GKIVSPTLTATV
+849 GKIVSPSLTATV
-861 AGLLDNS
+861 AGLIDNS
-868 QNGDFEANQLA
+868 QNGDIEANQLSLA
-879 LTAANLKNQGGH
+879 AANLKNQGGH

-1013 SNGALSNH
+1013 SNGALSDH

-1164 SAARDAAI
+1164 STARDAAI

-1272 GLLEIVAHDIENR
+1272 SLLEIVAHDIENR

-1347 RVMQTS
+1347 RAMQTS

-1760 QTETVGGQQV
+1760 QTETVGGQRV

-1820 QIDSAFGALQSG
+1820 QIDNAFGALQSG

-1910 AGNLNVGGNL
+1910 AGNLSVGGNL

-1956 GSTANVG
+1956 GSTVNVG

-2025 SDQALTGTTVKGGDT
+2025 SDQALTVTTVKGGDT

-2200 MVGSV
+2200 TVGSV

-2227 KDVTGTAANIVVDSA
+2227 KDVTGMAANIVVDSA

-2254 SKSGLTVGLSGSVGD
+2254 SKSGLTVGLSGSMGD

-2376 AGSNVNAANVALVA
+2376 AGSNVNAANVALIA

-2635 AVSVGAINITK
+2635 AVSAGTINITK

-2654 ANLNRDATNLNGTV
+2654 ANLNRDATDLNGTV

-2697 GIGLYADGKRKD
+2697 AIGLYADHKR
-2709 AIDAAKAA
+2709 DAALDAADKAYKA
-2717 YERGDLVAM
+2717 GDLAGA
-2726 QSYIDQAKS
+2726 QAALNEAKG
-2735 WDEGGASR
+2735 WMEGGASR
-2743 AGLQATGGALIGGL
+2743 AELQMGGGALIGGL
-2757 GGGSVLTAIGGAAG
+2757 GGGSALTAIGGAAG
-2771 AGTSSLLAGQ
+2771 AGMSSLLANQ
-2781 AEKISKSVGDMTG
+2781 AEKISKSVGDTTG

-2813 VGGSAGAAMASNVE
+2813 VGGSAGAAMASNVQ
-2827 LYNAGNDPQKT
+2827 LYNAGNDSNNQTSNDVFASLSKKV
-2838 DDRATIAG
+2838 AQAIAM
-2846 LQGLLSRTAAM
+2846 TA
-2857 ASDAK
+2857 DGK

-2874 VIVNIPNGGP
+2874 VIVNLPNGGP

-2912 TEFLTPILATL
+2912 AEFWTPVLATL

-2930 VGTDAGITSA
+2930 AGTGATTTSA
-2940 DVATVGNGA
+2940 DAATVGNGA
-2949 LKNASGDL
+2949 LKTASGDL
-2957 SAAANSARNQPYG
+2957 SAAGNAARTQPYG
-2970 QGASASQSP
+2970 NGASASPSP
-2979 GTQGA
+2979 GTATAG
-2984 SSGSN
+2984 SSGANAQLPTANGGVAAAGTSSATN
-2989 ISASNGSSSP
+2989 VGKVVIDGKIGGQLEARGWTQQEVQAVVNEGPVGTTMDNRSAGKTPDGLPRNDSASVYGSKSGY
-2999 TTIVASNPVDLN
+2999 VVVN
-3011 AFDRLNVVD
+3011 DRTGEVVQVSGKND
-3020 PAVGKFRPGE
+3020 PGWIP
-3030 AGAAAELENY
+3030 
-3040 LGGTLQR
+3040 
-3047 APQGSSVDFVFSSG
+3047 
-3061 PNNGKTV
+3061 
-3068 DFMLTPDTVAQAAK
+3068 
-3082 INQFFD
+3082 
-3088 KNLNNFMNTLSDHA
+3088 
-3102 AAADFV
+3102 
-3108 PLDSRFLSEANK
+3108 DSR
-3120 TLLVKA
+3120 
-3126 IGNLPQKLQAK
+3126 
-3137 IILIK
+3137 IKWK

>member
-31 GSRDASAGVVPAW
+31 GSRDARAGVVPAW

-96 NRPGASGVSM
+96 NRPGSSGVSM

-447 NGNLALSATAGDM
+447 NGNLALTATAGDV

-469 KGAVNAQASGTVI
+469 KGAVNAQASGTVV

-621 ADANLHVIGQSVDNG
+621 ADATLHVIGQSVDNG

-648 DAGNHLSNAGGRV
+648 DAGNHFSNAGGRV

-687 NGTTLLNHGG
+687 NGTTLLNYGG

-797 NAADPITNLG
+797 NAADSITNLG

-879 LTAANLKNQGGH
+879 LAAANLKNQGGH

-1378 IAACSGQDVHWINLF
+1378 IEACSGQDVHWINLF

-1820 QIDSAFGALQSG
+1820 QIDNAFGALQSG

-1888 PAANL
+1888 SAANL

-1910 AGNLNVGGNL
+1910 AGNLSVGGNL

-1956 GSTANVG
+1956 GSTVNVG

-2025 SDQALTGTTVKGGDT
+2025 ADQALTGTTVKGGDT

-2200 MVGSV
+2200 TVGSV

-2528 AGVKEQAGIQAGS
+2528 AGVNEQAGIQAGS

-2556 AYIGSTA
+2556 AYIASTA

-2635 AVSVGAINITK
+2635 AVSAGTINITK

-2654 ANLNRDATNLNGTV
+2654 ANLNRDATDLNGTV

-2697 GIGLYADGKRKD
+2697 AIGLYADHKR
-2709 AIDAAKAA
+2709 DAALDAADKAYKA
-2717 YERGDLVAM
+2717 GDLAGA
-2726 QSYIDQAKS
+2726 QAALNEAKG
-2735 WDEGGASR
+2735 WMEGGASR
-2743 AGLQATGGALIGGL
+2743 AELQMGGGALIGGL
-2757 GGGSVLTAIGGAAG
+2757 GGGSALTAIGGAAG
-2771 AGTSSLLAGQ
+2771 AGMSSLLANQ
-2781 AEKISKSVGDMTG
+2781 AEKISKSVGDTTG

-2813 VGGSAGAAMASNVE
+2813 VGGSAGAAMASNVQ
-2827 LYNAGNDPQKT
+2827 LYNAGNDSNNQTSNDVFASLSKKV
-2838 DDRATIAG
+2838 AQAIAM
-2846 LQGLLSRTAAM
+2846 TA
-2857 ASDAK
+2857 DGK

-2874 VIVNIPNGGP
+2874 VIVNLPNGGP

-2912 TEFLTPILATL
+2912 AEFWTPVLATL

-2930 VGTDAGITSA
+2930 AGTGATTTSA
-2940 DVATVGNGA
+2940 DAATVGNGA
-2949 LKNASGDL
+2949 LKTASGDL
-2957 SAAANSARNQPYG
+2957 SAAGNAARTQPYG
-2970 QGASASQSP
+2970 NGASASPSP
-2979 GTQGA
+2979 GTATAG
-2984 SSGSN
+2984 SSGANAQLPTANGGVAAAGTSSATN
-2989 ISASNGSSSP
+2989 VGKVVIDGKIGGQLEARGWTQQEVQAVVNEGPVGTTMDNRSAGKTPDGLPRNDSASVYGSKSGY
-2999 TTIVASNPVDLN
+2999 VVVN
-3011 AFDRLNVVD
+3011 DRTGEVVQVSGKND
-3020 PAVGKFRPGE
+3020 PGWIP
-3030 AGAAAELENY
+3030 
-3040 LGGTLQR
+3040 
-3047 APQGSSVDFVFSSG
+3047 
-3061 PNNGKTV
+3061 
-3068 DFMLTPDTVAQAAK
+3068 
-3082 INQFFD
+3082 
-3088 KNLNNFMNTLSDHA
+3088 
-3102 AAADFV
+3102 
-3108 PLDSRFLSEANK
+3108 DSR
-3120 TLLVKA
+3120 
-3126 IGNLPQKLQAK
+3126 
-3137 IILIK
+3137 IKWK

>member
-31 GSRDASAGVVPAW
+31 GSRDARAGVVPAW

-96 NRPGASGVSM
+96 NRPGSSGVSM

-447 NGNLALSATAGDM
+447 NGNLALTATAGDV

-648 DAGNHLSNAGGRV
+648 DAGNHFSNAGGRV

-751 TLTVGN
+751 TLMVGN

-797 NAADPITNLG
+797 NAADSITNLG

-868 QNGDFEANQLA
+868 QNGDIEANQLA
-879 LTAANLKNQGGH
+879 LAAANLKNQGGH

-1820 QIDSAFGALQSG
+1820 QIDNAFGALQSG

-1931 VQQTGEHKVVQ
+1931 AQQTGEHKVVQ

-1956 GSTANVG
+1956 GSTVNVG

-2025 SDQALTGTTVKGGDT
+2025 SDQALTVTTVKGGDT

-2200 MVGSV
+2200 TVGSV

-2216 LHVKGSDLVAG
+2216 LHVRGSDLVAG
-2227 KDVTGTAANIVVDSA
+2227 QDVTGTAANIVIDSA

-2376 AGSNVNAANVALVA
+2376 AGSNVNAANVALIA

-2528 AGVKEQAGIQAGS
+2528 AGVNEQAGIQAGS

-2556 AYIGSTA
+2556 AYIASTA

-2588 NSAGF
+2588 NSVGF

-2635 AVSVGAINITK
+2635 AVSAGTINITK

-2654 ANLNRDATNLNGTV
+2654 ANLNRDTTNLNGTV
-2668 SKTPDVQKML
+2668 SKTPDVQNML

-2697 GIGLYADGKRKD
+2697 AIGLYADHKR
-2709 AIDAAKAA
+2709 DAALDAADKAYKA
-2717 YERGDLVAM
+2717 GDLAGA
-2726 QSYIDQAKS
+2726 QAALNEAKG
-2735 WDEGGASR
+2735 WMEGGASR
-2743 AGLQATGGALIGGL
+2743 AELQMGGGALIGGL
-2757 GGGSVLTAIGGAAG
+2757 GGGSALTAIGGAAG
-2771 AGTSSLLAGQ
+2771 AGMSSLLANQ
-2781 AEKISKSVGDMTG
+2781 AEKISKSVGDTTG

-2813 VGGSAGAAMASNVE
+2813 VGGSAGAAMASNVQ
-2827 LYNAGNDPQKT
+2827 LYNAGNDSNNQTSNDVFASLSKKV
-2838 DDRATIAG
+2838 AQAIAM
-2846 LQGLLSRTAAM
+2846 TA
-2857 ASDAK
+2857 DGK

-2874 VIVNIPNGGP
+2874 VIVNLPNGGP

-2912 TEFLTPILATL
+2912 AEFWTPVLATL

-2930 VGTDAGITSA
+2930 AGTGATTTSA
-2940 DVATVGNGA
+2940 DAATVGNGA
-2949 LKNASGDL
+2949 LKTASGDL
-2957 SAAANSARNQPYG
+2957 SAAGNAARTQPYG
-2970 QGASASQSP
+2970 NGASASPSP
-2979 GTQGA
+2979 GTATAG
-2984 SSGSN
+2984 SSGANAQLPTANGGVAAAGTSSATN
-2989 ISASNGSSSP
+2989 VGKVVIDGKIGGQLEARGWTQQEVQAVVNEGPVGTTMDNRSAGKTPDGLPRNDSASVYGSKSGY
-2999 TTIVASNPVDLN
+2999 VVVN
-3011 AFDRLNVVD
+3011 DRTGEVVQVSGKND
-3020 PAVGKFRPGE
+3020 PGWIP
-3030 AGAAAELENY
+3030 
-3040 LGGTLQR
+3040 
-3047 APQGSSVDFVFSSG
+3047 
-3061 PNNGKTV
+3061 
-3068 DFMLTPDTVAQAAK
+3068 
-3082 INQFFD
+3082 
-3088 KNLNNFMNTLSDHA
+3088 
-3102 AAADFV
+3102 
-3108 PLDSRFLSEANK
+3108 DSR
-3120 TLLVKA
+3120 
-3126 IGNLPQKLQAK
+3126 
-3137 IILIK
+3137 IKWK

>member
-292 MYANRVFLVS
+292 MYANRVFLAS

-434 GSGVNLSNSATAA
+434 SSGVNLSNSATAA
-447 NGNLALSATAGDM
+447 NGNLALSATAGDV

-469 KGAVNAQASGTVI
+469 KGAVNAQASGTVV

-621 ADANLHVIGQSVDNG
+621 ADATLHVIGQSVDNG

-797 NAADPITNLG
+797 NAADSITNLG

-879 LTAANLKNQGGH
+879 LTAANLKSQGGH

-1164 SAARDAAI
+1164 STARDAAI

-1731 ELSKSLNLPLGMSL
+1731 EWSKSLNLPLGMSL

-1820 QIDSAFGALQSG
+1820 QIDNAFGALQSG

-1956 GSTANVG
+1956 GSTVNVG

-2075 ATETHVYNSRETHSR
+2075 VTETHVYNSRETHSR

-2200 MVGSV
+2200 TVGSV

-2242 TDTTHQAQQQQT
+2242 TDTTRQAQQQQT

-2528 AGVKEQAGIQAGS
+2528 AGVNEQAGIQAGS
-2541 GGFDVTVKGNTDLKG
+2541 GGFDVTVRGNTDLKG
-2556 AYIGSTA
+2556 AYIASTA

-2635 AVSVGAINITK
+2635 AVSAGTINITK

-2654 ANLNRDATNLNGTV
+2654 ANLNRDTTNLNGTV

-2697 GIGLYADGKRKD
+2697 AIGLYADHKR
-2709 AIDAAKAA
+2709 DAALDAADKAYKA
-2717 YERGDLVAM
+2717 GDLAGA
-2726 QSYIDQAKS
+2726 QAALNEAKG
-2735 WDEGGASR
+2735 WMEGGASR
-2743 AGLQATGGALIGGL
+2743 AELQMGGGALIGGL
-2757 GGGSVLTAIGGAAG
+2757 GGGSALTAIGGAAG
-2771 AGTSSLLAGQ
+2771 AGMSSLLANQ
-2781 AEKISKSVGDMTG
+2781 AEKISKSVGDTTG

-2813 VGGSAGAAMASNVE
+2813 VGGSAGAAMASNVQ
-2827 LYNAGNDPQKT
+2827 LYNAGNDSNNQTSNDVFASLSKKV
-2838 DDRATIAG
+2838 AQAIAM
-2846 LQGLLSRTAAM
+2846 TA
-2857 ASDAK
+2857 DGK

-2874 VIVNIPNGGP
+2874 VIVNLPNGGP

-2912 TEFLTPILATL
+2912 AEFWTPVLATL

-2930 VGTDAGITSA
+2930 AGTGATTTSA
-2940 DVATVGNGA
+2940 DAATVGNGA
-2949 LKNASGDL
+2949 LKTASGDL
-2957 SAAANSARNQPYG
+2957 SAAGNAARTQPYG
-2970 QGASASQSP
+2970 NGASASPSP
-2979 GTQGA
+2979 GTATAG
-2984 SSGSN
+2984 SSGANAQLPTANGGVAAAGTSSATN
-2989 ISASNGSSSP
+2989 VGKVVIDGKIGGQLEARGWTQQEVQAVVNEGPVGTTMDNRSAGKTPDGLPRNDSASVYGSKSGY
-2999 TTIVASNPVDLN
+2999 VVVN
-3011 AFDRLNVVD
+3011 DRTGEVVQVSGKND
-3020 PAVGKFRPGE
+3020 PGWIP
-3030 AGAAAELENY
+3030 
-3040 LGGTLQR
+3040 
-3047 APQGSSVDFVFSSG
+3047 
-3061 PNNGKTV
+3061 
-3068 DFMLTPDTVAQAAK
+3068 
-3082 INQFFD
+3082 
-3088 KNLNNFMNTLSDHA
+3088 
-3102 AAADFV
+3102 
-3108 PLDSRFLSEANK
+3108 DSR
-3120 TLLVKA
+3120 
-3126 IGNLPQKLQAK
+3126 
-3137 IILIK
+3137 IKWK

>member
-96 NRPGASGVSM
+96 NRPGSSGVSM

-140 NFQAGDAARLIVNQ
+140 NFQAGDATRLIVNQ

-278 PAPTIAIDVSQLGG
+278 SAPTIAIDVSQLGG

-447 NGNLALSATAGDM
+447 NGNLALSATAGDV

-469 KGAVNAQASGTVI
+469 KGAVNAQASGTVV

-621 ADANLHVIGQSVDNG
+621 ADATLHVIGQSVDNG

-797 NAADPITNLG
+797 NAADSITNLG

-1013 SNGALSNH
+1013 GNGALSNH

-1172 NLQGDFTTTPQTQF
+1172 NLQGDFTTPPQTQF

-1446 KLSPGAQIAS
+1446 KLSPGAQIAL

-1820 QIDSAFGALQSG
+1820 QIDNAFGALQSG
-1832 GLTSLDTTGNVDL
+1832 GLMSLDTTGNVDL

-1910 AGNLNVGGNL
+1910 AGNLSVGGNL

-1956 GSTANVG
+1956 GSTVNVG

-2025 SDQALTGTTVKGGDT
+2025 SDQALTVTTVKGGDT

-2200 MVGSV
+2200 TVGSV

-2227 KDVTGTAANIVVDSA
+2227 KDVTGMAANIVVDSA

-2254 SKSGLTVGLSGSVGD
+2254 SKSGLTVGLSGSMGD

-2635 AVSVGAINITK
+2635 AVSAGTINITK

-2654 ANLNRDATNLNGTV
+2654 ANLNRDTTNLNGTV

-2697 GIGLYADGKRKD
+2697 AIGLYADYKR
-2709 AIDAAKAA
+2709 DAALDAADKAYKA
-2717 YERGDLVAM
+2717 GDLAGA
-2726 QSYIDQAKS
+2726 QAALNEAKG
-2735 WDEGGASR
+2735 WMEGGASR
-2743 AGLQATGGALIGGL
+2743 AELQMGGGALIGGL
-2757 GGGSVLTAIGGAAG
+2757 GGGSALTAIGGAAG
-2771 AGTSSLLAGQ
+2771 AGTSSLLANQ
-2781 AEKISKSVGDMTG
+2781 AEKISKSVGDTTG

-2813 VGGSAGAAMASNVE
+2813 VGGSAGAAMASNVQ
-2827 LYNAGNDPQKT
+2827 LYNAGNDSNNQTSNDVFASLSKKV
-2838 DDRATIAG
+2838 AQAIAM
-2846 LQGLLSRTAAM
+2846 TA
-2857 ASDAK
+2857 DGK

-2874 VIVNIPNGGP
+2874 VIVNLPNGGP

-2912 TEFLTPILATL
+2912 AEFWTPVLATL

-2930 VGTDAGITSA
+2930 AGTGATTTSA
-2940 DVATVGNGA
+2940 DAATVGNGA
-2949 LKNASGDL
+2949 LKTASGDL
-2957 SAAANSARNQPYG
+2957 SAAGNAARTQPYG
-2970 QGASASQSP
+2970 NGASASPSP
-2979 GTQGA
+2979 GTATAG
-2984 SSGSN
+2984 SSGANAQLPTANGGVAAAGTSSATN
-2989 ISASNGSSSP
+2989 VGKVVIDGKIGGQLEARGWTQQEVQAVVNEGPVGTTMDNRSAGKTPDGLPRNDSASVYGSKSGYVVVNDRTGEVVQVSGK
-2999 TTIVASNPVDLN
+2999 NDPVWI
-3011 AFDRLNVVD
+3011 
-3020 PAVGKFRPGE
+3020 P
-3030 AGAAAELENY
+3030 
-3040 LGGTLQR
+3040 
-3047 APQGSSVDFVFSSG
+3047 
-3061 PNNGKTV
+3061 
-3068 DFMLTPDTVAQAAK
+3068 
-3082 INQFFD
+3082 
-3088 KNLNNFMNTLSDHA
+3088 
-3102 AAADFV
+3102 
-3108 PLDSRFLSEANK
+3108 DSR
-3120 TLLVKA
+3120 
-3126 IGNLPQKLQAK
+3126 
-3137 IILIK
+3137 IKWK

>member
-31 GSRDASAGVVPAW
+31 GSRDARAGVVPAW

-447 NGNLALSATAGDM
+447 NGNLALSATAGDV

-648 DAGNHLSNAGGRV
+648 DAGNHFSNAGGRV

-751 TLTVGN
+751 TLMVGN

-797 NAADPITNLG
+797 NAADSITNLG

-896 SGPTTLAVSGT
+896 SGPTTLAVSGR

-955 LQNTGGTIGTNG
+955 LQNTGGTIGTIG

-1272 GLLEIVAHDIENR
+1272 GLLEILAHDIENR

-1295 TTTIFGLG
+1295 TATIFGLG
-1303 KVALAGGKDANGNYT
+1303 KVTLAGGKDASGNYT

-1820 QIDSAFGALQSG
+1820 QIDNAFGALQSG

-1956 GSTANVG
+1956 GSTVNVG

-2025 SDQALTGTTVKGGDT
+2025 SDQALTVTTVKGGDT

-2200 MVGSV
+2200 TVGSV

-2242 TDTTHQAQQQQT
+2242 TDTTRQAQQQQT

-2528 AGVKEQAGIQAGS
+2528 AGVNEQAGIQAGS

-2556 AYIGSTA
+2556 AYIASTA

-2635 AVSVGAINITK
+2635 AVSAGTINITK

-2654 ANLNRDATNLNGTV
+2654 ANLNRDTTNLNGTV
-2668 SKTPDVQKML
+2668 SKTPDVQNML

-2697 GIGLYADGKRKD
+2697 AIGLYADHKR
-2709 AIDAAKAA
+2709 DAALDAADKAYKA
-2717 YERGDLVAM
+2717 GDLAGA
-2726 QSYIDQAKS
+2726 QAALNEAKG
-2735 WDEGGASR
+2735 WMEGGASR
-2743 AGLQATGGALIGGL
+2743 AELQMGGGALIGGL
-2757 GGGSVLTAIGGAAG
+2757 GGGSALTAIGGAAG
-2771 AGTSSLLAGQ
+2771 AGMSSLLANQ
-2781 AEKISKSVGDMTG
+2781 AEKISKSVGDTTG

-2813 VGGSAGAAMASNVE
+2813 VGGSAGAAMASNVQ
-2827 LYNAGNDPQKT
+2827 LYNAGNDSNNQTSNDVFASLSKKV
-2838 DDRATIAG
+2838 AQAIAM
-2846 LQGLLSRTAAM
+2846 TA
-2857 ASDAK
+2857 DGK

-2874 VIVNIPNGGP
+2874 VIVNLPNGGP

-2912 TEFLTPILATL
+2912 AEFWTPVLATL

-2930 VGTDAGITSA
+2930 AGTGATTTSA
-2940 DVATVGNGA
+2940 DAATVGNGA
-2949 LKNASGDL
+2949 LKTASGDL
-2957 SAAANSARNQPYG
+2957 SAAGNAARTQPYG
-2970 QGASASQSP
+2970 NGASASPSP
-2979 GTQGA
+2979 GTATAG
-2984 SSGSN
+2984 SSGANAQLPTANGGVAAAGTSSATN
-2989 ISASNGSSSP
+2989 VGKVVIDGKIGGQLEARGWTQQEVQAVVNEGPVGTTMDNRSAGKTPDGLPRNDSASVYGSKSGY
-2999 TTIVASNPVDLN
+2999 VVVN
-3011 AFDRLNVVD
+3011 DRTGEVVQVSGKND
-3020 PAVGKFRPGE
+3020 PGWIP
-3030 AGAAAELENY
+3030 
-3040 LGGTLQR
+3040 
-3047 APQGSSVDFVFSSG
+3047 
-3061 PNNGKTV
+3061 
-3068 DFMLTPDTVAQAAK
+3068 
-3082 INQFFD
+3082 
-3088 KNLNNFMNTLSDHA
+3088 
-3102 AAADFV
+3102 
-3108 PLDSRFLSEANK
+3108 DSR
-3120 TLLVKA
+3120 
-3126 IGNLPQKLQAK
+3126 
-3137 IILIK
+3137 IKWK

>member
-1 MNKNRYRVVF
+1 MNKSNYRLVF
-11 NRARGAL
+11 SRVRGMLIA
-18 MVVQENGRASHGS
+18 VEET
-31 GSRDASAGVVPAW
+31 ASASGNAGRGEVGFTNRLPYAFAR
-44 LSLSPFALRHVALA
+44 FALRQVALA
-58 VLVAAGVVP
+58 ALVAVGVMP
-67 IWVNAQVVAGGA
+67 KWANAQIVGGGA
-79 HAPSVIQT
+79 HSPSVIQT
-87 QNGLQQVNI
+87 QNGIPQVNI
-96 NRPGASGVSM
+96 NRPGSSGVSM

-112 DVPKPGIILNNSPI
+112 DVSKPGAILNNSPVV
-126 NVQTQLGGIIGGNP
+126 VQTQLGGLINGNP
-140 NFQAGDAARLIVNQ
+140 NFQPGDAARLIVNQ

-163 RGKVEIGGAA
+163 RGPIEIGGAR

-187 GGGFLNTSRATLTTG
+187 GGTFINTSRATLTTG
-202 NPNFGPDGSLTGFNV
+202 QPYFGPDGSLAGFNV

-229 DTANV
+229 NASNI
-234 DQVDLLARAV
+234 DQVDLISRAV
-244 QINAKA
+244 QANAKI
-250 YAKTLNVVAGSNQV
+250 YAKNLNVVAGSNQV
-264 DYNTLNATPIAANG
+264 DYNSLNATPIAGNG
-278 PAPTIAIDVSQLGG
+278 AAPAIAIDVSQLGG

-308 VANAGDIAAQA
+308 VANAGNIAAQA

-331 LSGHTNAAGNMSLSA
+331 LSGQTNASGNMALSA

-351 NSGVTYGKQS
+351 NSGTTYGKQS
-361 VTITTGADL
+361 VTVDTGAADL
-370 TNSGALTAQ
+370 TNSGTLTAQ

-392 GTLGAGINVDSTV
+392 GTLGSGINADSTV
-405 GTSGDLNVTSSGQLT
+405 GSSGDLSVTSAGQVT
-420 ATGTNSAAGNATFT
+420 ATGHNNAGGNATLT
-434 GSGVNLSNSATAA
+434 GSGVDLSNSATAA
-447 NGNLALSATAGDM
+447 NGNLALTATAGDV
-460 NLAGSTVSA
+460 NLAGSTASA
-469 KGAVNAQASGTVI
+469 KGTVNAQASGTVI

-488 SSGAGMT
+488 SSGTSMT
-495 LGGGSLSNQG
+495 LSGGNLSNQS
-505 GRANSQGPLSV
+505 GRAGSQGPLSV

-522 SNQNGM
+522 SNQNGA
-528 LSSQSTADVR
+528 LISQSSAEVH
-538 GSAIQNNAGLIQSAG
+538 GGAIQNNAGLIQSAG
-553 KQTIAGASIDNS
+553 KQTIAGASVDNS

-581 TGALTNAAGANV
+581 TGAITNAPGTTAG
-593 SGDPGGVIGG
+593 GDPGGVIGG
-603 KGDVTVQGN
+603 KGDVTVQGAS
-612 TVTNSGSMS
+612 VTNSGTIG
-621 ADANLHVIGQSVDNG
+621 ADANLHVTGQRVDNSDG
-636 NGALHAGQTTTV
+636 TLHAGQTATV
-648 DAGNHLSNAGGRV
+648 DAGNHFANADGRV
-661 EGQSAVLNGATLDN
+661 EGQNAVLNGATLDN
-675 SQGTVNAATVSL
+675 SQGTVNAAQVSL
-687 NGTTLLNHGG
+687 TGTTLLNHGG
-697 TVTQTGTGPMTVA
+697 TITQTGTGQMTVA
-710 ITDTLDNSNNGLIQ
+710 IADTLDNSNNGLIQ

-730 SLTSTTLIND
+730 SLTPAVLIND
-740 NGGTITHVGPG
+740 NGGTITHVGTG

-757 GSGTVSNKAGAI
+757 ASGTVSNKAGTI
-769 ASNGRTVLQGKTI
+769 ASNGQTVLQGKTI

-797 NAADPITNLG
+797 NASDSITNTS
-807 GKLTSNANVDV
+807 GKLASNANVDV

-823 LVNDGGELGSKTAAT
+823 LVNDGGELGSKTATT

-843 SLSNLN
+843 SLSNLD

-861 AGLLDNS
+861 AGLIDNS
-868 QNGDFEANQLA
+868 QNGDIEANQLS

-925 APAVLDNSKGTITH
+925 APAALDNSNGTITH
-939 GGTGTLTLTP
+939 GGTGTLTLAP

-955 LQNTGGTIGTNG
+955 LKNIGGTIGTNG
-967 QAIVK
+967 HAIVK

-999 TQGLMRSNA
+999 AQGLMRSNA

-1013 SNGALSNH
+1013 SNGALSNQ

-1026 AGTPGDTSTLSIQAA
+1026 AGTASDTSTLSIQAA

-1082 QGDVTIGAAS
+1082 QGDVTIAATS

-1100 LMGANLLIQ
+1100 LMGANLRVQ
-1109 GATLDNSGGQV
+1109 GNSLDNSGGQV

-1135 GAVTNTNGS
+1135 GVVTNTNGS

-1159 GGGAY
+1159 GGGTY

-1272 GLLEIVAHDIENR
+1272 GLLEILAHDIENR

-1295 TTTIFGLG
+1295 TATIFGLG
-1303 KVALAGGKDANGNYT
+1303 KVVLAGGKDANGNYT

-1333 ASMELHAD
+1333 GPMELHAD

-1353 GNTSQVDPALLQQLG
+1353 GDTNQVDPALLQQLG

-1439 ATANTVT
+1439 AVANTVT

-1471 WSSVTAAGNI
+1471 WSSVTAVGNI
-1481 KQPASLDMDGWGA
+1481 KQPVSLDMDGWGA

-1504 VYSGYYH
+1504 TYSGYYH

-1535 GGYTQAAPADVRQYS
+1535 GGYTQAAPADVRKYG

-1595 IGTVSG
+1595 IGTISG
-1601 NASGTQS
+1601 SASGTKS
-1608 GAAAIKGGTP
+1608 SSAAMQGSTP

-1630 VNVLSNLTIP
+1630 VNVLNNLTIP

-1647 NSAPNPTY
+1647 NPAPNPTY

-1674 YLNQIGV
+1674 YLQQIGV

-1724 SLMLAGA
+1724 SLMAAGA

-1820 QIDSAFGALQSG
+1820 QIDNAFGALQSG
-1832 GLTSLDTTGNVDL
+1832 GLMSLATTGNVDL

-1888 PAANL
+1888 PAANM

-1920 NANIGGNWNLG
+1920 NANIGGNWTLG
-1931 VQQTGEHKVVQ
+1931 AQQTGEHKVVL
-1942 RANGVSDTDLNSAT
+1942 RANGASDTDLNSAT
-1956 GSTANVG
+1956 GSTVNVG

-1979 RLDFGQ
+1979 QFDFGQ
-1985 GGTVAAKGN
+1985 GGTIAAKGN
-1994 VTFGAASTTST
+1994 VTFGAASVTST

-2040 LNVVSGKD
+2040 LNVVSNKD

-2090 SGVVSGTKIAS
+2090 SGIVSGTKIAS
-2101 SQDATSTVANGSL
+2101 SQDATSTIANGSL

-2122 GSGKDINV
+2122 GSGKDINI

-2136 GTHDVALNAAH
+2136 GTHDMALNAAH
-2147 DVNIT
+2147 DVNVT
-2152 TSQDTSQSSTT
+2152 TSQNTSQSSTT

-2183 SKLAQQNQSSS
+2183 SKLAQQNQLSS

-2200 MVGSV
+2200 TVGSI
-2205 DGNLTVNAGNT
+2205 DGNLSVNAGNT
-2216 LHVKGSDLVAG
+2216 LHVQGSDLVAG
-2227 KDVTGTAANIVVDSA
+2227 KDVIGTAANIVVDSA
-2242 TDTTHQAQQQQT
+2242 TDTSHQAQQQQT

-2291 ASALHSIAAAGDVAF
+2291 ATALHSIAAAGDVAF
-2306 GGLGAKALLDGA
+2306 GGMGAAKLLDGA

-2353 NAGGNA
+2353 NAGGTT

-2376 AGSNVNAANVALVA
+2376 AGSNVNAANVALIA
-2390 NNQVNLVNTTDTD
+2390 KNQVNLVNTTDTD

-2464 NVIGANVNA
+2464 NVIGTNVNA

-2505 FTISQ
+2505 VTISQ
-2510 TGGGASFSA
+2510 AGGVGGSFSA

-2528 AGVKEQAGIQAGS
+2528 AGVNEQAGIQAGS

-2563 DASKNSLTTGTL
+2563 DQSKNSLTTGTL

-2593 SAGASVGVSTKAVGP
+2593 SAGASVGPSNKAVGP

-2635 AVSVGAINITK
+2635 AVSAGTINITK
-2646 PGEQTQDV
+2646 PDEQTQDL

-2668 SKTPDVQKML
+2668 SKTPDVQKTL

-2697 GIGLYADGKRKD
+2697 GIGLYADGNRKD

-2726 QSYIDQAKS
+2726 QSYIDQAQS

-2743 AGLQATGGALIGGL
+2743 AELQMGAGALIGGL
-2757 GGGSVLTAIGGAAG
+2757 GGGSALTAIGGAAG

-2781 AEKISKSVGDMTG
+2781 AEKISKSVGDTTG

-2813 VGGSAGAAMASNVE
+2813 VGGSAGAAAASNVE
-2827 LYNAGNDPQKT
+2827 LYNASEDKNRREDQKEIAELQDQLHKEQAMLGQRST
-2838 DDRATIAG
+2838 IQKSDGESAVVPSSLNGAIAAAGSGAKSAGKSPIGASTTTSGTTPMIGGATVVDRRTGAVYQGIVDLQPTLDRIA
-2846 LQGLLSRTAAM
+2846 
-2857 ASDAK
+2857 
-2862 AGVWNGMVNVAG
+2862 
-2874 VIVNIPNGGP
+2874 NGGAP
-2884 FASPG
+2884 ISRNDGTTFENRPVKGAQLLPVKPDGYYQEYVVPTPG
-2889 DPGYVSLDG
+2889 INGPGPQRIITG
-2898 LKKPYKSGTSIGPD
+2898 K
-2912 TEFLTPILATL
+2912 
-2923 GLGGKAA
+2923 GGE
-2930 VGTDAGITSA
+2930 I
-2940 DVATVGNGA
+2940 
-2949 LKNASGDL
+2949 
-2957 SAAANSARNQPYG
+2957 Y
-2970 QGASASQSP
+2970 
-2979 GTQGA
+2979 
-2984 SSGSN
+2984 
-2989 ISASNGSSSP
+2989 
-2999 TTIVASNPVDLN
+2999 
-3011 AFDRLNVVD
+3011 
-3020 PAVGKFRPGE
+3020 
-3030 AGAAAELENY
+3030 Y
-3040 LGGTLQR
+3040 
-3047 APQGSSVDFVFSSG
+3047 
-3061 PNNGKTV
+3061 
-3068 DFMLTPDTVAQAAK
+3068 TPDHY
-3082 INQFFD
+3082 D
-3088 KNLNNFMNTLSDHA
+3088 S
-3102 AAADFV
+3102 FV
-3108 PLDSRFLSEANK
+3108 PIRSGK
-3120 TLLVKA
+3120 PK
-3126 IGNLPQKLQAK
+3126 
-3137 IILIK
+3137 

>member
-1 MNKNRYRVVF
+1 MNKNHYRLVF
-11 NRARGAL
+11 SRVRGMLVA
-18 MVVQENGRASHGS
+18 VEET
-31 GSRDASAGVVPAW
+31 ASASGKAGRGEVGFAIG
-44 LSLSPFALRHVALA
+44 SPHVFARFALRHVALA
-58 VLVAAGVVP
+58 VLIMAGVMP
-67 IWVNAQVVAGGA
+67 IWANAQVVAGGA

-87 QNGLQQVNI
+87 QNGIQQVNI
-96 NRPGASGVSM
+96 NRPGSSGVSM

-202 NPNFGPDGSLTGFNV
+202 NPNFGPDGALTGFNV

-264 DYNTLNATPIAANG
+264 DYTTLNATPIAGNG
-278 PAPTIAIDVSQLGG
+278 AAPTIAIDVSQLGG

-331 LSGHTNAAGNMSLSA
+331 LSGQTNAAGNMSLSA

-361 VTITTGADL
+361 VTIHTGADL

-392 GTLGAGINVDSTV
+392 GTLGAGINADSTV
-405 GTSGDLNVTSSGQLT
+405 GTNGDLSVTSSGQLT

-434 GSGVNLSNSATAA
+434 GSGVDLSNSATAA
-447 NGNLALSATAGDM
+447 NGNLALTATVGDV
-460 NLAGSTVSA
+460 NLTGSTASA

-495 LGGGSLSNQG
+495 LGGGNLSNQG

-516 QMAGTV
+516 QTAGTV

-528 LSSQSTADVR
+528 LSSQSTADVH

-553 KQTIAGASIDNS
+553 KQTIAGASVDNS
-565 AGRLISLNA
+565 AGRMISLNA

-581 TGALTNAAGANV
+581 TDALTNAAGANV

-621 ADANLHVIGQSVDNG
+621 ADANLHVISQSVDNG
-636 NGALHAGQTTTV
+636 NGVLHAGQTATV
-648 DAGNHLSNAGGRV
+648 DAGNHFTNANGRV
-661 EGQSAVLNGATLDN
+661 DGQSAVLNGTTLDN
-675 SQGTVNAATVSL
+675 SQGTVNAAAVSL
-687 NGTTLLNHGG
+687 NGSTLLNHGG

-730 SLTSTTLIND
+730 SLTPAVLIND
-740 NGGTITHVGPG
+740 NGGTITHVGTG
-751 TLTVGN
+751 TLTVGSAS
-757 GSGTVSNKAGAI
+757 GSGTVSNKAGSI

-797 NAADPITNLG
+797 NAADSITNMS

-823 LVNDGGELGSKTAAT
+823 LVNDGGELGSKTATT
-838 TIHSA
+838 TIHSG
-843 SLSNLN
+843 SLSNLG
-849 GKIVSPTLTATV
+849 GKVVSPTLRATV
-861 AGLLDNS
+861 AGLIDNS
-868 QNGDFEANQLA
+868 QAGDIEGNQLS
-879 LTAANLKNQGGH
+879 LTAANLKNQGGR

-896 SGPTTLAVSGT
+896 SGPTTLAISGT

-915 IQTNS
+915 IQSNS

-925 APAVLDNSKGTITH
+925 APAVLNNSMGTITH

-955 LQNTGGTIGTNG
+955 LQNIGGTIGTNG

-983 AAKLGLSATIA
+983 AAKLGLSAMIA

-999 TQGLMRSNA
+999 AQGLMRSNA

-1013 SNGALSNH
+1013 SNGALSNQ

-1026 AGTPGDTSTLSIQAA
+1026 AGTAGDTSTLTIQAA

-1055 GKMTVQGGSQIVNS
+1055 GRMNVQGGSQIVNS
-1069 HAGGVDGMGQMTG
+1069 HAGGVDGTGQMTG
-1082 QGDVTIGAAS
+1082 QGDVTIVASS

-1109 GATLDNSGGQV
+1109 GDTLDNSGGQI
-1120 GNVANATGDVNVAMS
+1120 GNVANSTGGVNVAMS
-1135 GAVTNTNGS
+1135 GAVTNTNGAIS
-1144 ITSTRDLSVAASTLL
+1144 STHDLSVAASTLQ

-1164 SAARDAAI
+1164 SAVHDATI

-1186 NIGRDLTFTLPGTFA
+1186 NIGHDLTFTLPGTFT
-1201 NSANLQSVHNLTVN
+1201 NNANLQSVNNLTVN
-1215 AGNIVNTGAMTAGSL
+1215 AGNIVNTGAITAGSL

-1240 YGAMVGGSVA
+1240 TGAMVGGSVA

-1272 GLLEIVAHDIENR
+1272 GLLEILAHDIENR

-1295 TTTIFGLG
+1295 TATIFGLG
-1303 KVALAGGKDANGNYT
+1303 KVTLAGGKDANGNYT
-1318 NAALINNSSAAIQSG
+1318 NAALINNSSAMIQSG
-1333 ASMELHAD
+1333 SAMELHAD

-1439 ATANTVT
+1439 AVANTVT
-1446 KLSPGAQIAS
+1446 QLSPGAQIAS

-1504 VYSGYYH
+1504 TYSGYYH

-1608 GAAAIKGGTP
+1608 GGSVIKGGTP

-1630 VNVLSNLTIP
+1630 VNVLNNLTIP

-1647 NSAPNPTY
+1647 NPAPNPTY

-1724 SLMLAGA
+1724 SLMAAGA

-1745 SAQQVAALTTNVIIM
+1745 SAQQVAALTSNVIIM

-1820 QIDSAFGALQSG
+1820 QIDNAFGALQSG
-1832 GLTSLDTTGNVDL
+1832 GLMSLDTTGNVDL

-1893 NVAGDASIKTGG
+1893 NVTGDASIKTGG

-1931 VQQTGEHKVVQ
+1931 TQQTGEHKVVQ

-1956 GSTANVG
+1956 GSTVNVG

-1979 RLDFGQ
+1979 QLNFGQ

-2053 STIDLK
+2053 STIDLN

-2075 ATETHVYNSRETHSR
+2075 ATETHVYNSHETHSR

-2147 DVNIT
+2147 DVNVT
-2152 TSQDTSQSSTT
+2152 TSQNTSQSSTT

-2200 MVGSV
+2200 TVGSV

-2227 KDVTGTAANIVVDSA
+2227 KDVTGTAANIVIDSA

-2306 GGLGAKALLDGA
+2306 GGMGGAALLNGA

-2338 MQSSEDQTIQRGSSI
+2338 MQSSEDQAIQRGSSI

-2528 AGVKEQAGIQAGS
+2528 AGVNEQAGIQAGS
-2541 GGFDVTVKGNTDLKG
+2541 GGFDVTVKGNTGLKG

-2563 DASKNSLTTGTL
+2563 DPSKNSLTTGTL

-2593 SAGASVGVSTKAVGP
+2593 SAGASVGSSGKEVGP

-2635 AVSVGAINITK
+2635 AVSAGTINITK
-2646 PGEQTQDV
+2646 PSEQTQDI

-2668 SKTPDVQKML
+2668 SKTPDVQKTL

-2717 YERGDLVAM
+2717 YERGDLDAM

-2757 GGGSVLTAIGGAAG
+2757 GGGSALTAIGGAAG

-2781 AEKISKSVGDMTG
+2781 AEKISKSVGDTTG

-2813 VGGSAGAAMASNVE
+2813 VGGSAGAAAASNVE
-2827 LYNAGNDPQKT
+2827 LYNANEDRNRREDQKEIAELQDQLHKEQAMVGQRSTIQKSDGESAVVPGSLNSAVGAAGGAGKLVGKGLTSASISAAAPNPGNTTVYISPAESGSTQYVGITDNLDARSAAHLSQKGIEIDP
-2838 DDRATIAG
+2838 IPG
-2846 LQGLLSRTAAM
+2846 LQGIARY
-2857 ASDAK
+2857 DAR
-2862 AGVWNGMVNVAG
+2862 AVEQVLIEYN
-2874 VIVNIPNGGP
+2874 
-2884 FASPG
+2884 
-2889 DPGYVSLDG
+2889 
-2898 LKKPYKSGTSIGPD
+2898 
-2912 TEFLTPILATL
+2912 
-2923 GLGGKAA
+2923 GLGKDGGSLLNKINSIA
-2930 VGTDAGITSA
+2930 TS
-2940 DVATVGNGA
+2940 NPIY
-2949 LKNASGDL
+2949 
-2957 SAAANSARNQPYG
+2957 ANSLLRGIAVLKSVGY
-2970 QGASASQSP
+2970 P
-2979 GTQGA
+2979 G
-2984 SSGSN
+2984 
-2989 ISASNGSSSP
+2989 
-2999 TTIVASNPVDLN
+2999 
-3011 AFDRLNVVD
+3011 F
-3020 PAVGKFRPGE
+3020 K
-3030 AGAAAELENY
+3030 
-3040 LGGTLQR
+3040 
-3047 APQGSSVDFVFSSG
+3047 
-3061 PNNGKTV
+3061 
-3068 DFMLTPDTVAQAAK
+3068 
-3082 INQFFD
+3082 
-3088 KNLNNFMNTLSDHA
+3088 
-3102 AAADFV
+3102 
-3108 PLDSRFLSEANK
+3108 
-3120 TLLVKA
+3120 
-3126 IGNLPQKLQAK
+3126 
-3137 IILIK
+3137 

>member
-31 GSRDASAGVVPAW
+31 GSRDARAGVVPAW

-447 NGNLALSATAGDM
+447 NGNLALTATAGDV

-469 KGAVNAQASGTVI
+469 KGAVNAQASGTVV

-797 NAADPITNLG
+797 NAADSITNLG

-1820 QIDSAFGALQSG
+1820 QIDNAFGALQSG

-1956 GSTANVG
+1956 GSTVNVG

-2025 SDQALTGTTVKGGDT
+2025 SDQALTVTTVKGGDT

-2200 MVGSV
+2200 TVGSV

-2216 LHVKGSDLVAG
+2216 LHVQASDLVAG

-2242 TDTTHQAQQQQT
+2242 TDTTHQSQQQQT

-2528 AGVKEQAGIQAGS
+2528 AGVNEQAGIQAGS

-2556 AYIGSTA
+2556 AYIASTA

-2635 AVSVGAINITK
+2635 AVSAGTINITK

-2654 ANLNRDATNLNGTV
+2654 ANLNRDTTNLNGTV

-2697 GIGLYADGKRKD
+2697 AIGLYADHKR
-2709 AIDAAKAA
+2709 DAALDAADKAYKA
-2717 YERGDLVAM
+2717 GDLAGA
-2726 QSYIDQAKS
+2726 QAALNEAKG
-2735 WDEGGASR
+2735 WMEGGASR
-2743 AGLQATGGALIGGL
+2743 AELQMGGGALIGGL
-2757 GGGSVLTAIGGAAG
+2757 GGGSALTAIGGAAG
-2771 AGTSSLLAGQ
+2771 AGTSSLLANQ
-2781 AEKISKSVGDMTG
+2781 AEKISKSVGDTTG

-2813 VGGSAGAAMASNVE
+2813 VGGSAGAAMASNVQ
-2827 LYNAGNDPQKT
+2827 LYNAGNDSNNQTSNDVFASLSKKV
-2838 DDRATIAG
+2838 AQAIAM
-2846 LQGLLSRTAAM
+2846 TA
-2857 ASDAK
+2857 DGK

-2874 VIVNIPNGGP
+2874 VIVNLPNGGP

-2912 TEFLTPILATL
+2912 AEFWTPVLATL

-2930 VGTDAGITSA
+2930 AGTGATTTSA
-2940 DVATVGNGA
+2940 DAATVGNGA
-2949 LKNASGDL
+2949 LKTASGDL
-2957 SAAANSARNQPYG
+2957 SAAGNAARTQPYG
-2970 QGASASQSP
+2970 NGASASPSP
-2979 GTQGA
+2979 GTATAG
-2984 SSGSN
+2984 SSGANAQLPTANGGVAAAGTSSATN
-2989 ISASNGSSSP
+2989 VGKVVIDGKIGGQLEARGWTQQEVQAVVNEGPVGTTMDNRSAGKTPDGLPRNDSASVYGSKSGY
-2999 TTIVASNPVDLN
+2999 VVVN
-3011 AFDRLNVVD
+3011 DRTGEVVQVSGKND
-3020 PAVGKFRPGE
+3020 PGWIP
-3030 AGAAAELENY
+3030 
-3040 LGGTLQR
+3040 
-3047 APQGSSVDFVFSSG
+3047 
-3061 PNNGKTV
+3061 
-3068 DFMLTPDTVAQAAK
+3068 
-3082 INQFFD
+3082 
-3088 KNLNNFMNTLSDHA
+3088 
-3102 AAADFV
+3102 
-3108 PLDSRFLSEANK
+3108 DSR
-3120 TLLVKA
+3120 
-3126 IGNLPQKLQAK
+3126 
-3137 IILIK
+3137 IKWK

>member
-31 GSRDASAGVVPAW
+31 GSRDARAGVVPAW

-96 NRPGASGVSM
+96 NRPGSSGVSM

-361 VTITTGADL
+361 VTITTGTDL
-370 TNSGALTAQ
+370 TNSGALNAQ

-434 GSGVNLSNSATAA
+434 GSGINLSNSATAA
-447 NGNLALSATAGDM
+447 NGNLALSATAGDV

-621 ADANLHVIGQSVDNG
+621 ADANLRVIGQRVDNG

-797 NAADPITNLG
+797 NAADSITNLG

-1378 IAACSGQDVHWINLF
+1378 IEACSGQDVHWINLF

-1820 QIDSAFGALQSG
+1820 QIDNAFGALQSG

-1910 AGNLNVGGNL
+1910 AGNLSVGGNL

-1956 GSTANVG
+1956 GSTVNVG

-2025 SDQALTGTTVKGGDT
+2025 SDQALTVTTVKGGDT

-2200 MVGSV
+2200 TVGSV

-2227 KDVTGTAANIVVDSA
+2227 KDVTGMAANIVVDSA

-2254 SKSGLTVGLSGSVGD
+2254 SKSGLTVGLSGSMGD

-2528 AGVKEQAGIQAGS
+2528 AGVNEQAGIQAGS

-2556 AYIGSTA
+2556 AYIASTA

-2635 AVSVGAINITK
+2635 AVSAGTINITK

-2654 ANLNRDATNLNGTV
+2654 ANLNRDTTNLNGTV

-2697 GIGLYADGKRKD
+2697 AIGLYADHKR
-2709 AIDAAKAA
+2709 DAALDAADKAYKA
-2717 YERGDLVAM
+2717 GDLAGA
-2726 QSYIDQAKS
+2726 QAALNEAKG
-2735 WDEGGASR
+2735 WMEGGASR
-2743 AGLQATGGALIGGL
+2743 AELQMGGGALIGGL
-2757 GGGSVLTAIGGAAG
+2757 GGGSALTAIGGAAG
-2771 AGTSSLLAGQ
+2771 AGTSSLLANQ
-2781 AEKISKSVGDMTG
+2781 AEKISKSVGDTTG

-2813 VGGSAGAAMASNVE
+2813 VGGSAGAAMASNVQ
-2827 LYNAGNDPQKT
+2827 LYNAGNDSNNQTSNDVFASLSKKV
-2838 DDRATIAG
+2838 AQAIAM
-2846 LQGLLSRTAAM
+2846 TA
-2857 ASDAK
+2857 DGK

-2874 VIVNIPNGGP
+2874 VIVNLPNGGP

-2912 TEFLTPILATL
+2912 AEFWTPVLATL

-2930 VGTDAGITSA
+2930 AGTGATTTSA
-2940 DVATVGNGA
+2940 DAATVGNGA
-2949 LKNASGDL
+2949 LKTASGDL
-2957 SAAANSARNQPYG
+2957 SAAGNAARTQPYG
-2970 QGASASQSP
+2970 NGASASPSP
-2979 GTQGA
+2979 GTATAG
-2984 SSGSN
+2984 SSGANAQLPTANGGVAAAGTSSATN
-2989 ISASNGSSSP
+2989 VGKVVIDGKIGGQLEARGWTQQEVQAVVNEGPVGTTMDNRSAGKTPDGLPRNDSASVYGSKSGY
-2999 TTIVASNPVDLN
+2999 VVVN
-3011 AFDRLNVVD
+3011 DRTGEVVQVSGKND
-3020 PAVGKFRPGE
+3020 PGWIP
-3030 AGAAAELENY
+3030 
-3040 LGGTLQR
+3040 
-3047 APQGSSVDFVFSSG
+3047 
-3061 PNNGKTV
+3061 
-3068 DFMLTPDTVAQAAK
+3068 
-3082 INQFFD
+3082 
-3088 KNLNNFMNTLSDHA
+3088 
-3102 AAADFV
+3102 
-3108 PLDSRFLSEANK
+3108 DSR
-3120 TLLVKA
+3120 
-3126 IGNLPQKLQAK
+3126 
-3137 IILIK
+3137 IKWK

>member
-31 GSRDASAGVVPAW
+31 GSRDARAGVVPAW

-447 NGNLALSATAGDM
+447 NGNLALSATAGDV

-469 KGAVNAQASGTVI
+469 KGAVNAQASGTVV

-593 SGDPGGVIGG
+593 SGDPGGVIGC

-621 ADANLHVIGQSVDNG
+621 ADATLHVIGQSVDNG

-797 NAADPITNLG
+797 NAADSITNLG

-999 TQGLMRSNA
+999 AQGLMRSNA

-1013 SNGALSNH
+1013 SNGALSNQ

-1026 AGTPGDTSTLSIQAA
+1026 AGTVGDTSTLSIQAA

-1164 SAARDAAI
+1164 SAAHDATI

-1378 IAACSGQDVHWINLF
+1378 IEACSGQDVHWINLF

-1820 QIDSAFGALQSG
+1820 QIDNAFGALQSG

-1910 AGNLNVGGNL
+1910 AGNLSVGGNL

-1956 GSTANVG
+1956 GSTVNVG

-2025 SDQALTGTTVKGGDT
+2025 ADQALTGTTVKGGDT

-2200 MVGSV
+2200 TVGSV

-2242 TDTTHQAQQQQT
+2242 TDTTRQAQQQQT

-2376 AGSNVNAANVALVA
+2376 AGSNVNAANVALIA

-2541 GGFDVTVKGNTDLKG
+2541 GGFDVTVRGNTDLKG
-2556 AYIGSTA
+2556 AYIASTA

-2635 AVSVGAINITK
+2635 AVSAGTINITK

-2654 ANLNRDATNLNGTV
+2654 ANLNRDTTNLNGTV

-2697 GIGLYADGKRKD
+2697 AIGLYADHKR
-2709 AIDAAKAA
+2709 DAALDAADKAYKA
-2717 YERGDLVAM
+2717 GDLAGA
-2726 QSYIDQAKS
+2726 QAALNEAKG
-2735 WDEGGASR
+2735 WMEGGASR
-2743 AGLQATGGALIGGL
+2743 AELQMGGGALIGGL
-2757 GGGSVLTAIGGAAG
+2757 GGGSALTAIGGAAG
-2771 AGTSSLLAGQ
+2771 AGTSSLLANQ
-2781 AEKISKSVGDMTG
+2781 AEKISKSVGDTTG

-2813 VGGSAGAAMASNVE
+2813 VGGSAGAAMASNVQ
-2827 LYNAGNDPQKT
+2827 LYNAGNDSNNQTSNDVFASLSKKV
-2838 DDRATIAG
+2838 AQAIAM
-2846 LQGLLSRTAAM
+2846 TA
-2857 ASDAK
+2857 DGK

-2874 VIVNIPNGGP
+2874 VIVNLPNGGP

-2912 TEFLTPILATL
+2912 AEFWTPVLATL

-2930 VGTDAGITSA
+2930 AGTGATTTSA
-2940 DVATVGNGA
+2940 DAATVGNGA
-2949 LKNASGDL
+2949 LKTASGDL
-2957 SAAANSARNQPYG
+2957 SAAGNAARTQPYG
-2970 QGASASQSP
+2970 NGASASPSP
-2979 GTQGA
+2979 GTATAG
-2984 SSGSN
+2984 SSGANAQLPTANGGVAAAGTSSATN
-2989 ISASNGSSSP
+2989 VGKVVIDGKIGGQLEARGWTQQEVQAVVNEGPVGTTMDNRSAGKTPDGLPRNDSASVYGSKSGY
-2999 TTIVASNPVDLN
+2999 VVVN
-3011 AFDRLNVVD
+3011 DRTGEVVQVSGKND
-3020 PAVGKFRPGE
+3020 PGWIP
-3030 AGAAAELENY
+3030 
-3040 LGGTLQR
+3040 
-3047 APQGSSVDFVFSSG
+3047 
-3061 PNNGKTV
+3061 
-3068 DFMLTPDTVAQAAK
+3068 
-3082 INQFFD
+3082 
-3088 KNLNNFMNTLSDHA
+3088 
-3102 AAADFV
+3102 
-3108 PLDSRFLSEANK
+3108 DSR
-3120 TLLVKA
+3120 
-3126 IGNLPQKLQAK
+3126 
-3137 IILIK
+3137 IKWK

>member
-31 GSRDASAGVVPAW
+31 GSRDARAGVVPAW

-434 GSGVNLSNSATAA
+434 SSGVNLSNSATAA
-447 NGNLALSATAGDM
+447 NGNLALSATAGDV

-621 ADANLHVIGQSVDNG
+621 ADATLHVIGQSVDNG

-797 NAADPITNLG
+797 NAADSITNLG

-1799 TQVFTNSGTV
+1799 TEVFTNSGTV

-1820 QIDSAFGALQSG
+1820 QIDNAFGALQSG

-1931 VQQTGEHKVVQ
+1931 AQQTGEHKVVQ

-1956 GSTANVG
+1956 GSTVNVG

-2013 QGNRSYAETRHG
+2013 QGNRSYAEARHG

-2075 ATETHVYNSRETHSR
+2075 VTETHVYNSRETHSR

-2200 MVGSV
+2200 TVGSV

-2216 LHVKGSDLVAG
+2216 LHVQASDLVAG

-2242 TDTTHQAQQQQT
+2242 TDTTHQSQQQQT

-2654 ANLNRDATNLNGTV
+2654 ANLNRDTTNLNGTV

-2827 LYNAGNDPQKT
+2827 LYNAGKDLQKA

-2846 LQGLLSRTAAM
+2846 LQGLLNQAVAAG
-2857 ASDAK
+2857 AKGLSTIANARNAIGNTIGDA
-2862 AGVWNGMVNVAG
+2862 V
-2874 VIVNIPNGGP
+2874 
-2884 FASPG
+2884 
-2889 DPGYVSLDG
+2889 D
-2898 LKKPYKSGTSIGPD
+2898 
-2912 TEFLTPILATL
+2912 
-2923 GLGGKAA
+2923 
-2930 VGTDAGITSA
+2930 
-2940 DVATVGNGA
+2940 
-2949 LKNASGDL
+2949 
-2957 SAAANSARNQPYG
+2957 SAASQFGTLMKRDAQDKI
-2970 QGASASQSP
+2970 SQSP
-2979 GTQGA
+2979 AQLISQGVANGVGAVVGMGGGEPPATSGGT
-2984 SSGSN
+2984 
-2989 ISASNGSSSP
+2989 
-2999 TTIVASNPVDLN
+2999 VLVN
-3011 AFDRLNVVD
+3011 AAGGQVV
-3020 PAVGKFRPGE
+3020 
-3030 AGAAAELENY
+3030 GAAAGSKTPDNVLLADGDGNSRPSPRQSELDVQSDLGSGHNPQVSYKNGQEVPYSTPGSVRPDISTVDRTISYEVKNYNIENNSNG
-3040 LGGTLQR
+3040 LINNVANQAIQR
-3047 APQGSSVDFVFSSG
+3047 AV
-3061 PNNGKTV
+3061 
-3068 DFMLTPDTVAQAAK
+3068 
-3082 INQFFD
+3082 
-3088 KNLNNFMNTLSDHA
+3088 
-3102 AAADFV
+3102 
-3108 PLDSRFLSEANK
+3108 
-3120 TLLVKA
+3120 
-3126 IGNLPQKLQAK
+3126 NLPEGMQQQVVIDIRGQTASPAQRTAIVQGIVQKSNG
-3137 IILIK
+3137 IISPLNIQFKTK

>member
-1 MNKNRYRVVF
+1 MNKSQYRLVF
-11 NRARGAL
+11 SRVRGMLVAVEETAGASGNAGRGEIGFAIRSPRAFAR
-18 MVVQENGRASHGS
+18 
-31 GSRDASAGVVPAW
+31 
-44 LSLSPFALRHVALA
+44 FALRHVALA
-58 VLVAAGVVP
+58 VLVVVGVMP
-67 IWVNAQVVAGGA
+67 IWANAQVVAGGA

-96 NRPGASGVSM
+96 NRPGSSGVSM

-112 DVPKPGIILNNSPI
+112 DVPKPGVILNNSPI

-264 DYNTLNATPIAANG
+264 DYTTLNATPIAGNG

-331 LSGHTNAAGNMSLSA
+331 LSGQTNAAGNMSLSA
-346 SGGIQ
+346 AGGIQ

-361 VTITTGADL
+361 VTINTGAEL

-392 GTLGAGINVDSTV
+392 GTLGAGINADSTV
-405 GTSGDLNVTSSGQLT
+405 GTSGDLSVTSSGQLT
-420 ATGTNSAAGNATFT
+420 ATGTNSAAGNATLT
-434 GSGVNLSNSATAA
+434 GSGVDLSNSATAA
-447 NGNLALSATAGDM
+447 NGNLGLTATAGDV
-460 NLAGSTVSA
+460 NLTGSTASA

-495 LGGGSLSNQG
+495 LGGGNLSNQG

-528 LSSQSTADVR
+528 LSSQSTADIR

-581 TGALTNAAGANV
+581 TGALTNATGANV
-593 SGDPGGVIGG
+593 SGDQGGVIGG

-612 TVTNSGSMS
+612 TVANSGSMS

-636 NGALHAGQTTTV
+636 NGILHAGQTATV
-648 DAGNHLSNAGGRV
+648 DAGNHFANANGRV
-661 EGQSAVLNGATLDN
+661 EGQSAALNGATLDN
-675 SQGTVNAATVSL
+675 SLGRVNATQVSL
-687 NGTTLLNHGG
+687 TGSTLLNHGG

-710 ITDTLDNSNNGLIQ
+710 VTDTVDNSNNGLIQ

-730 SLTSTTLIND
+730 SLTPATLIND
-740 NGGTITHVGPG
+740 NGGTITHVGTG

-757 GSGTVSNKAGAI
+757 ASGTVSNKAGSI

-797 NAADPITNLG
+797 NAADSITNAS

-823 LVNDGGELGSKTAAT
+823 LVNDGGELGSKTATT
-838 TIHSA
+838 TIRSG
-843 SLSNLN
+843 SLSNLG
-849 GKIVSPTLTATV
+849 GKVVSPTLTATV
-861 AGLLDNS
+861 AGLIDNS
-868 QNGDFEANQLA
+868 QAGDIEGNQLS
-879 LTAANLKNQGGH
+879 LTAANLKNRGGR

-896 SGPTTLAVSGT
+896 NGPTTFAVSGT

-915 IQTNS
+915 IQSNS

-949 GNGAGA
+949 GNGTGA
-955 LQNTGGTIGTNG
+955 LQNIGGTIGTNG

-999 TQGLMRSNA
+999 AQGLMRSNA

-1013 SNGALSNH
+1013 SNGALSNQ

-1026 AGTPGDTSTLSIQAA
+1026 AGTAGDTSTLSIQAA
-1041 SIDNTDGAVHDFGT
+1041 SIDNTDGAVHDFGS
-1055 GKMTVQGGSQIVNS
+1055 GAMNVQGGSQIVNS

-1082 QGDVTIGAAS
+1082 QGDVTIAAS
-1092 ISNTQGGQ
+1092 AISNTQGAQ
-1100 LMGANLLIQ
+1100 LMGGSLHVK
-1109 GATLDNSGGQV
+1109 GDTVDNSGGQI
-1120 GNVANATGDVNVAMS
+1120 GNVANSTGDVDVTTT
-1135 GAVTNTNGS
+1135 GAISNANGS
-1144 ITSTRDLSVAASTLL
+1144 ISSTRDLKVAASTLL

-1164 SAARDAAI
+1164 SAARDATM
-1172 NLQGDFTTTPQTQF
+1172 NLQGDFATTPQTQF
-1186 NIGRDLTFTLPGTFA
+1186 NIGHDLTFTLPGTFT
-1201 NSANLQSVHNLTVN
+1201 NSANLQSVNNLTVN
-1215 AGNIVNTGAMTAGSL
+1215 AGNIVNTGAITAGSL

-1272 GLLEIVAHDIENR
+1272 GMLEMLAHDIENR

-1333 ASMELHAD
+1333 NSMELHAD

-1353 GNTSQVDPALLQQLG
+1353 GNTNQVDPALLQQLG
-1368 ISMSGCAAYY
+1368 ISMSGCAA
-1378 IAACSGQDVHWINLF
+1378 IHMEACSGQNVGWLRLTP
-1393 HDPNYPDYDPAPI
+1393 DPNNPSYDPAPI
-1406 IAALKLQPGGV
+1406 IAALKAQPGGV
-1417 FTVPPN
+1417 YTLPPS

-1428 SGYQYTTYEGK
+1428 SGYQYTTYDGK

-1471 WSSVTAAGNI
+1471 WSSVTATGNI

-1504 VYSGYYH
+1504 TYSGYYH
-1511 YNNYDNSEHNW
+1511 YNNYDNTEHNW

-1574 AANATIPSLGLLPGQ
+1574 AANATLPSLGLLPGQ

-1630 VNVLSNLTIP
+1630 VNVLNNLTIP

-1647 NSAPNPTY
+1647 NPAPNPTY

-1681 NPLTTEKRL
+1681 NPLATEKRL

-1724 SLMLAGA
+1724 SLMAAGA

-1820 QIDSAFGALQSG
+1820 QIDNAFGALQSG
-1832 GLTSLDTTGNVDL
+1832 GLMSLDTTGNVDL

-1858 AGNKLILDTATQTTH
+1858 AGNQLILNTATQTTH

-1888 PAANL
+1888 PTATL
-1893 NVAGDASIKTGG
+1893 DVKGDASIKTGG

-1931 VQQTGEHKVVQ
+1931 AQQTGEHKVVQ

-1956 GSTANVG
+1956 GSTVNVG

-1979 RLDFGQ
+1979 QLDFGQ

-1994 VTFGAASTTST
+1994 VTFGAASATST

-2013 QGNRSYAETRHG
+2013 QGSRSYAETLH
-2025 SDQALTGTTVKGGDT
+2025 SSKQTLTGTTVKGGDT
-2040 LNVVSGKD
+2040 LNVVSNKD

-2053 STIDLK
+2053 STIDLN

-2066 AAGDVNVGA
+2066 ATGNVDVGA
-2075 ATETHVYNSRETHSR
+2075 ATDTQVYNSHETHSH

-2101 SQDATSTVANGSL
+2101 SIDATNTVASGSL

-2122 GSGKDINV
+2122 SSGNDINV

-2216 LHVKGSDLVAG
+2216 LHVQGSDLVAG
-2227 KDVTGTAANIVVDSA
+2227 KDVTGTAANIVIDSA

-2306 GGLGAKALLDGA
+2306 GGMGAAKLLDGA

-2338 MQSSEDQTIQRGSSI
+2338 MQSSEDQTMQRGSSI

-2408 NSSSGSS
+2408 NSSSGSN

-2505 FTISQ
+2505 FSISQ
-2510 TGGGASFSA
+2510 TGGGASVSA

-2528 AGVKEQAGIQAGS
+2528 AGVKDQAGIQAGS

-2556 AYIGSTA
+2556 AYIASTA
-2563 DASKNSLTTGTL
+2563 DPSKNSLTTGTL

-2593 SAGASVGVSTKAVGP
+2593 SAGASVGLSNKAVGP
-2608 SSVSGSGGVTPMV
+2608 SSVSGSGGVMPMV

-2626 GDQSATTKS
+2626 GDQSATAKS
-2635 AVSVGAINITK
+2635 AVSAGTINITK

-2654 ANLNRDATNLNGTV
+2654 ANLNRDTTNLNGTV
-2668 SKTPDVQKML
+2668 AKTPDVQKTL

-2684 MNAAQAAGQTVSQ
+2684 MNAAQAAGQTISQ

-2726 QSYIDQAKS
+2726 QSYIDQAQS

-2743 AGLQATGGALIGGL
+2743 AGLQAAGGALIGGL
-2757 GGGSVLTAIGGAAG
+2757 GGGSVLTAFGGAAG
-2771 AGTSSLLAGQ
+2771 AGASSLLANQ
-2781 AEKISKSVGDMTG
+2781 AEKISKSVGDTTG

-2805 AATVGGAL
+2805 VATVGGAL
-2813 VGGSAGAAMASNVE
+2813 VGGSAGAAAASNVD
-2827 LYNAGNDPQKT
+2827 LYNANEDKNRGEDQKEIAELKKEL
-2838 DDRATIAG
+2838 DKKRAMIGQVNLTQRQEHG
-2846 LQGLLSRTAAM
+2846 LTVVPATA
-2857 ASDAK
+2857 
-2862 AGVWNGMVNVAG
+2862 VAG
-2874 VIVNIPNGGP
+2874 VL
-2884 FASPG
+2884 S
-2889 DPGYVSLDG
+2889 
-2898 LKKPYKSGTSIGPD
+2898 
-2912 TEFLTPILATL
+2912 
-2923 GLGGKAA
+2923 GGKATGGA
-2930 VGTDAGITSA
+2930 GKSSGKATNSTSGSAPMINGVTVTDRVTGNVYQGTVDLQPTLDRI
-2940 DVATVGNGA
+2940 
-2949 LKNASGDL
+2949 ASGVKYP
-2957 SAAANSARNQPYG
+2957 SRNDSTTFGNNEGLLPRQPAGYYTEYVVPTPGVNGVGPQRIVTG
-2970 QGASASQSP
+2970 Q
-2979 GTQGA
+2979 
-2984 SSGSN
+2984 
-2989 ISASNGSSSP
+2989 NGE
-2999 TTIVASNPVDLN
+2999 V
-3011 AFDRLNVVD
+3011 
-3020 PAVGKFRPGE
+3020 
-3030 AGAAAELENY
+3030 Y
-3040 LGGTLQR
+3040 Y
-3047 APQGSSVDFVFSSG
+3047 
-3061 PNNGKTV
+3061 
-3068 DFMLTPDTVAQAAK
+3068 TPD
-3082 INQFFD
+3082 
-3088 KNLNNFMNTLSDHA
+3088 HY
-3102 AAADFV
+3102 
-3108 PLDSRFLSEANK
+3108 K
-3120 TLLVKA
+3120 TFIPVKR
-3126 IGNLPQKLQAK
+3126 
-3137 IILIK
+3137 

>member
-31 GSRDASAGVVPAW
+31 GSRDARAGVVPAW

-96 NRPGASGVSM
+96 NRPGSSGVSM

-278 PAPTIAIDVSQLGG
+278 PAPTIAIDVRQLGG
-292 MYANRVFLVS
+292 MYANKVFLVS

-447 NGNLALSATAGDM
+447 NGNLALSATAGDV

-621 ADANLHVIGQSVDNG
+621 ADATLHVIGQSVDNG

-797 NAADPITNLG
+797 NAADSITNLG

-1820 QIDSAFGALQSG
+1820 QIDNAFGALQSG

-1910 AGNLNVGGNL
+1910 AGNLSVGGNL

-1956 GSTANVG
+1956 GSTVNVG

-2075 ATETHVYNSRETHSR
+2075 VTETHVYNSRETHSR

-2200 MVGSV
+2200 TVGSV

-2216 LHVKGSDLVAG
+2216 LHVQASDLVAG

-2242 TDTTHQAQQQQT
+2242 TDTTHQSQQQQT

-2654 ANLNRDATNLNGTV
+2654 ANLNRDTTNLNGTV

-2827 LYNAGNDPQKT
+2827 LYNAGKDLQKA

-2846 LQGLLSRTAAM
+2846 LQGLLNQAVAAG
-2857 ASDAK
+2857 AKGLSTIANARNAIGNTIGDA
-2862 AGVWNGMVNVAG
+2862 V
-2874 VIVNIPNGGP
+2874 
-2884 FASPG
+2884 
-2889 DPGYVSLDG
+2889 D
-2898 LKKPYKSGTSIGPD
+2898 
-2912 TEFLTPILATL
+2912 
-2923 GLGGKAA
+2923 
-2930 VGTDAGITSA
+2930 
-2940 DVATVGNGA
+2940 
-2949 LKNASGDL
+2949 
-2957 SAAANSARNQPYG
+2957 SAASQFGTLMKRDAQDKI
-2970 QGASASQSP
+2970 SQSP
-2979 GTQGA
+2979 AQLISQGVANGVGAVVGMGGGEPPATSGGT
-2984 SSGSN
+2984 
-2989 ISASNGSSSP
+2989 
-2999 TTIVASNPVDLN
+2999 VLVN
-3011 AFDRLNVVD
+3011 AAGGQVV
-3020 PAVGKFRPGE
+3020 
-3030 AGAAAELENY
+3030 GAAAGSKTPDNVLLADGDGNSRPSPRQSELDVQSDLGSGHNPQVSYKNGQEVPYSTPGSVRPDISTVDRTISYEVKNYNIENNSNG
-3040 LGGTLQR
+3040 LINNVANQAIQR
-3047 APQGSSVDFVFSSG
+3047 AV
-3061 PNNGKTV
+3061 
-3068 DFMLTPDTVAQAAK
+3068 
-3082 INQFFD
+3082 
-3088 KNLNNFMNTLSDHA
+3088 
-3102 AAADFV
+3102 
-3108 PLDSRFLSEANK
+3108 
-3120 TLLVKA
+3120 
-3126 IGNLPQKLQAK
+3126 NLPEGMQQQVVIDIRGQTASPAQRTAIVQGIVQKSNG
-3137 IILIK
+3137 IISPLNIQFKTK

>member
-31 GSRDASAGVVPAW
+31 GSRDARAGVVPAW

-361 VTITTGADL
+361 VTINTGADL
-370 TNSGALTAQ
+370 INSGALTAQ

-447 NGNLALSATAGDM
+447 NGNLALSATAGDV

-469 KGAVNAQASGTVI
+469 KGAVNAQASGTVV

-648 DAGNHLSNAGGRV
+648 DAGNHFSNAGGRV

-797 NAADPITNLG
+797 NAADSITNLG

-1164 SAARDAAI
+1164 SAAHDATI

-1417 FTVPPN
+1417 FAVPPN

-1820 QIDSAFGALQSG
+1820 QIDNAFGALQSG

-1888 PAANL
+1888 SAANL

-1910 AGNLNVGGNL
+1910 AGNLSVGGNL

-1956 GSTANVG
+1956 GSTVNVG

-2025 SDQALTGTTVKGGDT
+2025 ADQALTGTTVKGGDT

-2200 MVGSV
+2200 TVGSV

-2528 AGVKEQAGIQAGS
+2528 AGVNEQAGIQAGS

-2556 AYIGSTA
+2556 AYIASTA

-2635 AVSVGAINITK
+2635 AVSAGTINITK

-2654 ANLNRDATNLNGTV
+2654 ANLNRDTTNLNGTV

-2697 GIGLYADGKRKD
+2697 AIGLYADHKR
-2709 AIDAAKAA
+2709 DAALDAADKAYKA
-2717 YERGDLVAM
+2717 GDLAGA
-2726 QSYIDQAKS
+2726 QAALNEAKG
-2735 WDEGGASR
+2735 WMEGGASR
-2743 AGLQATGGALIGGL
+2743 AELQMGGGALIGGL
-2757 GGGSVLTAIGGAAG
+2757 GGGSALTAIGGAAG
-2771 AGTSSLLAGQ
+2771 AGTSSLLANQ
-2781 AEKISKSVGDMTG
+2781 AEKISKSVGDTTG

-2813 VGGSAGAAMASNVE
+2813 VGGSAGTAMASNVQ
-2827 LYNAGNDPQKT
+2827 LYNAGNDANNKDAQAK
-2838 DDRATIAG
+2838 ATG
-2846 LQGLLSRTAAM
+2846 LQGLINQAVA
-2857 ASDAK
+2857 
-2862 AGVWNGMVNVAG
+2862 AGVGAVNTVAG
-2874 VIVNIPNGGP
+2874 VRNAIGNAI
-2884 FASPG
+2884 G
-2889 DPGYVSLDG
+2889 D
-2898 LKKPYKSGTSIGPD
+2898 
-2912 TEFLTPILATL
+2912 
-2923 GLGGKAA
+2923 A
-2930 VGTDAGITSA
+2930 VD
-2940 DVATVGNGA
+2940 
-2949 LKNASGDL
+2949 
-2957 SAAANSARNQPYG
+2957 SAASQFGTLMKRDAQDKM
-2970 QGASASQSP
+2970 SQSP
-2979 GTQGA
+2979 AQLISQSVANGVNTVLGSKGGEPPIAGPGTVLVNSSMEQAANASLTGSRGA
-2984 SSGSN
+2984 PSN
-2989 ISASNGSSSP
+2989 AILSNNGGDDANANANGATGNGPYSNLTDSSS
-2999 TTIVASNPVDLN
+2999 
-3011 AFDRLNVVD
+3011 
-3020 PAVGKFRPGE
+3020 VGPGKNFTATQKKNIIE
-3030 AGAAAELENY
+3030 QNMA
-3040 LGGTLQR
+3040 
-3047 APQGSSVDFVFSSG
+3047 
-3061 PNNGKTV
+3061 NNGGE
-3068 DFMLTPDTVAQAAK
+3068 LR
-3082 INQFFD
+3082 
-3088 KNLNNFMNTLSDHA
+3088 SD
-3102 AAADFV
+3102 
-3108 PLDSRFLSEANK
+3108 LDG
-3120 TLLVKA
+3120 TLLVPASKS
-3126 IGNLPQKLQAK
+3126 QKGVTPPPNEVQIDHIVAK
-3137 IILIK
+3137 NPADSSAPAGTNSYSNAQVLSREQNRDKSNKPPK

>member
-31 GSRDASAGVVPAW
+31 GSRDARAGVVPAW

-447 NGNLALSATAGDM
+447 NGNLALTATAGDV

-469 KGAVNAQASGTVI
+469 KGAVNAQASGTVV

-621 ADANLHVIGQSVDNG
+621 ADATLHVIGQSVDNG

-797 NAADPITNLG
+797 NAADSITNLG

-1378 IAACSGQDVHWINLF
+1378 IEACSGQDVHWINLF

-1820 QIDSAFGALQSG
+1820 QIDNAFGALQSG

-1910 AGNLNVGGNL
+1910 AGNLSVGGNL

-1956 GSTANVG
+1956 GSTVNVG

-2025 SDQALTGTTVKGGDT
+2025 ADQALTGTTVKGGDT

-2200 MVGSV
+2200 TVGSV

-2242 TDTTHQAQQQQT
+2242 TDTTRQAQQQQT

-2376 AGSNVNAANVALVA
+2376 AGSNVNAANVALIA

-2541 GGFDVTVKGNTDLKG
+2541 GGFDVTVRGNTDLKG
-2556 AYIGSTA
+2556 AYIASTA

-2635 AVSVGAINITK
+2635 AVSAGTINITK

-2654 ANLNRDATNLNGTV
+2654 ANLNRDTTNLNGTV

-2697 GIGLYADGKRKD
+2697 AIGLYADHKR
-2709 AIDAAKAA
+2709 DAALDAADKAYKA
-2717 YERGDLVAM
+2717 GDLAGA
-2726 QSYIDQAKS
+2726 QAALNEAKG
-2735 WDEGGASR
+2735 WMEGGASR
-2743 AGLQATGGALIGGL
+2743 AELQMGGGALIGGL
-2757 GGGSVLTAIGGAAG
+2757 GGGSALTAIGGAAG
-2771 AGTSSLLAGQ
+2771 AGTSSLLANQ
-2781 AEKISKSVGDMTG
+2781 AEKISKSVGDTTG

-2813 VGGSAGAAMASNVE
+2813 VGGSAGAAMASNVQ
-2827 LYNAGNDPQKT
+2827 LYNAGNDSNNQTSNDVFASLSKKV
-2838 DDRATIAG
+2838 AQAIAM
-2846 LQGLLSRTAAM
+2846 TA
-2857 ASDAK
+2857 DGK

-2874 VIVNIPNGGP
+2874 VIVNLPNGGP

-2912 TEFLTPILATL
+2912 AEFWTPVLATL

-2930 VGTDAGITSA
+2930 AGTGATTTSA
-2940 DVATVGNGA
+2940 DAATVGNGA
-2949 LKNASGDL
+2949 LKTASGDL
-2957 SAAANSARNQPYG
+2957 SAAGNAARTQPYG
-2970 QGASASQSP
+2970 NGASASPSP
-2979 GTQGA
+2979 GTATAG
-2984 SSGSN
+2984 SSGANAQLPTANGGVAAAGTSSATN
-2989 ISASNGSSSP
+2989 VGKVVIDGKIGGQLEARGWTQQEVQAVVNEGPVGTTMDNRSAGKTPDGLPRNDSASVYGSKSGY
-2999 TTIVASNPVDLN
+2999 VVVN
-3011 AFDRLNVVD
+3011 DRTGEVVQVSGKND
-3020 PAVGKFRPGE
+3020 PGWIP
-3030 AGAAAELENY
+3030 
-3040 LGGTLQR
+3040 
-3047 APQGSSVDFVFSSG
+3047 
-3061 PNNGKTV
+3061 
-3068 DFMLTPDTVAQAAK
+3068 
-3082 INQFFD
+3082 
-3088 KNLNNFMNTLSDHA
+3088 
-3102 AAADFV
+3102 
-3108 PLDSRFLSEANK
+3108 DSR
-3120 TLLVKA
+3120 
-3126 IGNLPQKLQAK
+3126 
-3137 IILIK
+3137 IKWK

>member
-31 GSRDASAGVVPAW
+31 GSRDARAGVVPAW

-447 NGNLALSATAGDM
+447 NGNLALSATAGDV

-621 ADANLHVIGQSVDNG
+621 AGANLHVIGQSVDNG

-797 NAADPITNLG
+797 NAADSITNLG

-1186 NIGRDLTFTLPGTFA
+1186 NIGRNLTFTLPGTFA

-1820 QIDSAFGALQSG
+1820 QIDNAFGALQSG

-1910 AGNLNVGGNL
+1910 AGNLSVGGNL

-1956 GSTANVG
+1956 GSTVNVG

-2066 AAGDVNVGA
+2066 AASDVNVGA

-2200 MVGSV
+2200 TVGSV

-2635 AVSVGAINITK
+2635 AVSAGTINITK

-2697 GIGLYADGKRKD
+2697 AIGLYADHKR
-2709 AIDAAKAA
+2709 DAALDAADKAYKA
-2717 YERGDLVAM
+2717 GDLAGA
-2726 QSYIDQAKS
+2726 QAALNEAKG
-2735 WDEGGASR
+2735 WMEGGASR
-2743 AGLQATGGALIGGL
+2743 AELQMGGGALIGGL
-2757 GGGSVLTAIGGAAG
+2757 GGGSALTAIGGAAG
-2771 AGTSSLLAGQ
+2771 AGTSSLLANQ
-2781 AEKISKSVGDMTG
+2781 AEKISKSVGDTTG

-2813 VGGSAGAAMASNVE
+2813 VGGSAGAAMASNVQ
-2827 LYNAGNDPQKT
+2827 LYNAGNDSNNQTSNDVFASLSKKV
-2838 DDRATIAG
+2838 AQAIAM
-2846 LQGLLSRTAAM
+2846 TA
-2857 ASDAK
+2857 DGK

-2874 VIVNIPNGGP
+2874 VIVNLPNGGP

-2912 TEFLTPILATL
+2912 AEFWTPVLATL

-2930 VGTDAGITSA
+2930 AGTGATTTSA
-2940 DVATVGNGA
+2940 DAATVGNGA
-2949 LKNASGDL
+2949 LKTASGDL
-2957 SAAANSARNQPYG
+2957 SAAGNAARTQPYG
-2970 QGASASQSP
+2970 NGASASPSP
-2979 GTQGA
+2979 GTATAG
-2984 SSGSN
+2984 SSGANAQLPTANGGVAAAGTSSATN
-2989 ISASNGSSSP
+2989 VGKVVIDGKIGGQLEARGWTQQEVQAVVNEGPVGTTMDNRSAGKTPDGLPRNDSASVYGSKSGY
-2999 TTIVASNPVDLN
+2999 VVVN
-3011 AFDRLNVVD
+3011 DRTGEVVQVSGKND
-3020 PAVGKFRPGE
+3020 PGWIP
-3030 AGAAAELENY
+3030 
-3040 LGGTLQR
+3040 
-3047 APQGSSVDFVFSSG
+3047 
-3061 PNNGKTV
+3061 
-3068 DFMLTPDTVAQAAK
+3068 
-3082 INQFFD
+3082 
-3088 KNLNNFMNTLSDHA
+3088 
-3102 AAADFV
+3102 
-3108 PLDSRFLSEANK
+3108 DSR
-3120 TLLVKA
+3120 
-3126 IGNLPQKLQAK
+3126 
-3137 IILIK
+3137 IKWK

>member
-1 MNKNRYRVVF
+1 MNKNHYRLVF
-11 NRARGAL
+11 SRVRGMLIAVEETACASGNAGRGEIGFAIRVPYTFAR
-18 MVVQENGRASHGS
+18 
-31 GSRDASAGVVPAW
+31 
-44 LSLSPFALRHVALA
+44 FALRQMALA
-58 VLVAAGVVP
+58 ALVAVGVMP
-67 IWVNAQVVAGGA
+67 IWANAQIVGGGA
-79 HAPSVIQT
+79 HSPSVIQT
-87 QNGLQQVNI
+87 QNGIPQVNI
-96 NRPGASGVSM
+96 NRPGSSGVSM

-112 DVPKPGIILNNSPI
+112 DVSKPGAILNNSPVV
-126 NVQTQLGGIIGGNP
+126 VQTQLGGLINGNP
-140 NFQAGDAARLIVNQ
+140 NFQPGDAARLIVNQ

-163 RGKVEIGGAA
+163 RGPIEIGGAR

-187 GGGFLNTSRATLTTG
+187 GGAFINTSRATLTTG
-202 NPNFGPDGSLTGFNV
+202 QPYFGPDGSLAGFNV

-229 DTANV
+229 NASNI
-234 DQVDLLARAV
+234 DQVDLISRAV
-244 QINAKA
+244 QANAKI
-250 YAKTLNVVAGSNQV
+250 YGKNLNVVAGSNQV
-264 DYNTLNATPIAANG
+264 DYNSLNATPITGNGAA
-278 PAPTIAIDVSQLGG
+278 PAIAIDVSQLGG

-308 VANAGDIAAQA
+308 VANAGNIAAQA

-331 LSGHTNAAGNMSLSA
+331 LSGQTNASGNMSLSA

-351 NSGVTYGKQS
+351 NSGTTYGKQS
-361 VTITTGADL
+361 VTVDTGAADL
-370 TNSGALTAQ
+370 TNSGTLTAQ

-392 GTLGAGINVDSTV
+392 GTLGAGINADSTI
-405 GTSGDLNVTSSGQLT
+405 GSSGDLSVTGAGQVA
-420 ATGTNSAAGNATFT
+420 ATGRNNAGGNASFT
-434 GSGVNLSNSATAA
+434 GGGVDLSNSATAA
-447 NGNLALSATAGDM
+447 NGNLALTTTAGDV
-460 NLAGSTVSA
+460 NLTGSTASA
-469 KGAVNAQASGTVI
+469 KGTVNAQASGTVV

-495 LGGGSLSNQG
+495 LSGGNLSNQG
-505 GRANSQGPLSV
+505 GRAGSQGPLSV

-522 SNQNGM
+522 SNRNGA
-528 LSSQSTADVR
+528 LISQSAADVH
-538 GSAIQNNAGLIQSAG
+538 GGAIQNNAGLIQSAG
-553 KQTIAGASIDNS
+553 RQTIAGASVDNS

-581 TGALTNAAGANV
+581 TGAVTNAPGTTAG
-593 SGDPGGVIGG
+593 GDPGGVIGG
-603 KGDVTVQGN
+603 KGDVTVQGAS
-612 TVTNSGSMS
+612 VTNSGTIG
-621 ADANLHVIGQSVDNG
+621 ADANLHVTGQRVDNSSG
-636 NGALHAGQTTTV
+636 TLHAGQTATV
-648 DAGNHLSNAGGRV
+648 DAGNHFANTNGRV
-661 EGQSAVLNGATLDN
+661 EGQSAVLNGTTLDN
-675 SQGTVNAATVSL
+675 SLGSVNAAHVSL
-687 NGTTLLNHGG
+687 TGSTLLNHGG

-730 SLTSTTLIND
+730 SLTPAALIND
-740 NGGTITHVGPG
+740 NGGTITHVGTG

-757 GSGTVSNKAGAI
+757 ASGTVSNKAGTI
-769 ASNGRTVLQGKTI
+769 ASNGQTVLQGKTI

-797 NAADPITNLG
+797 NATDSITNTS
-807 GKLTSNANVDV
+807 GKLASDANVDV
-818 TAGGA
+818 TTGGA
-823 LVNDGGELGSKTAAT
+823 LINDGGELGSKTAAT
-838 TIHSA
+838 TIRSA
-843 SLSNLN
+843 SLSNLD

-861 AGLLDNS
+861 AGLIDNS
-868 QNGDFEANQLA
+868 QNGDIEANQLS

-925 APAVLDNSKGTITH
+925 APAALDNSKGTITH
-939 GGTGTLTLTP
+939 GGAGTLTLAP

-955 LQNTGGTIGTNG
+955 LKNIGGTIGTNG

-972 AGSLDNGSGVI
+972 AGSLDNGSGAI

-999 TQGLMRSNA
+999 AQGLMRSNA
-1008 ALSII
+1008 SLSII
-1013 SNGALSNH
+1013 SNGALSNQ

-1026 AGTPGDTSTLSIQAA
+1026 AGTAGDTSTLSIQAT
-1041 SIDNTDGAVHDFGT
+1041 SIDNTDGAVHGFGT
-1055 GKMTVQGGSQIVNS
+1055 GKMTVQGGNQIVNS
-1069 HAGGVDGMGQMTG
+1069 HAGGVDGLGQITG

-1100 LMGANLLIQ
+1100 LMGANLRVQ
-1109 GATLDNSGGQV
+1109 GNSLDNSGGQV

-1135 GAVTNTNGS
+1135 DAVTNTNGS

-1159 GGGAY
+1159 GGGTY

-1186 NIGRDLTFTLPGTFA
+1186 NMGRDLTFTLPGTFA

-1215 AGNIVNTGAMTAGSL
+1215 AGNIVNTGAITAGNL

-1240 YGAMVGGSVA
+1240 YGAMVGGSVG

-1272 GLLEIVAHDIENR
+1272 GLLEILAHDIENR

-1295 TTTIFGLG
+1295 TATIFGLG

-1333 ASMELHAD
+1333 GSMELHAD

-1353 GNTSQVDPALLQQLG
+1353 GYTDQVDPALLQQLG

-1378 IAACSGQDVHWINLF
+1378 IAACSGHDVHWINLF
-1393 HDPNYPDYDPAPI
+1393 HDPNFPDYDPAPI

-1439 ATANTVT
+1439 AVANTVT

-1471 WSSVTAAGNI
+1471 WSSVTAVGNI
-1481 KQPASLDMDGWGA
+1481 KQPVNLDMDGWGA

-1504 VYSGYYH
+1504 TYSGYYH
-1511 YNNYDNSEHNW
+1511 YNNYDNTEHNW

-1535 GGYTQAAPADVRQYS
+1535 GGYTQAAPADVKKYG

-1558 GANGTI
+1558 GATGTI

-1595 IGTVSG
+1595 IETVSG

-1608 GAAAIKGGTP
+1608 GSAAIKGGTP

-1630 VNVLSNLTIP
+1630 VNVLNNLTIP

-1647 NSAPNPTY
+1647 NPAPDPTY

-1724 SLMLAGA
+1724 SLMAAGA

-1745 SAQQVAALTTNVIIM
+1745 SPQQVAVLTTNVIIM

-1820 QIDSAFGALQSG
+1820 QIDNAFGALQSG
-1832 GLTSLDTTGNVDL
+1832 GLMSLDTTGNVDL

-1858 AGNKLILDTATQTTH
+1858 AGNKLILDTATQKTH

-1920 NANIGGNWNLG
+1920 TANVGGNWTLG

-1956 GSTANVG
+1956 GSTVNVG
-1963 GKSAIG
+1963 GRSAIG

-1979 RLDFGQ
+1979 QLDFGQ
-1985 GGTVAAKGN
+1985 GGAIAAKGN

-2059 KGDANLL
+2059 KGEANLL

-2152 TSQDTSQSSTT
+2152 TSQNTSQSSTT

-2200 MVGSV
+2200 TVGSV
-2205 DGNLTVNAGNT
+2205 DGNLTINAGNT
-2216 LHVKGSDLVAG
+2216 LHVQGSDLVAG

-2242 TDTTHQAQQQQT
+2242 TDTSHQAQQQQT

-2306 GGLGAKALLDGA
+2306 GGMGAKDLLNGA

-2376 AGSNVNAANVALVA
+2376 AGSNVNAANVALIA

-2421 TNGIGVSASMQR
+2421 TNGVGVSASMQR

-2473 NKVVADVGGNLNV
+2473 NKVVVDVGGNLNV

-2492 TVSAAHQSSAGGG
+2492 TSSAAHQSSAGGG
-2505 FTISQ
+2505 VTISQ
-2510 TGGGASFSA
+2510 AGGVGGSFSA

-2528 AGVKEQAGIQAGS
+2528 AGVNEQAGIQAGS

-2563 DASKNSLTTGTL
+2563 DPSKNSLTTSTL

-2593 SAGASVGVSTKAVGP
+2593 SAGASVGPSNKAVGP

-2626 GDQSATTKS
+2626 GDQSATTKN
-2635 AVSVGAINITK
+2635 AVSAGTINITK
-2646 PGEQTQDV
+2646 PGEQTQDL

-2668 SKTPDVQKML
+2668 SKTPDVQKTL

-2697 GIGLYADGKRKD
+2697 GIGLYADHKR
-2709 AIDAAKAA
+2709 DAALDAADKAYKA
-2717 YERGDLVAM
+2717 GDLAGAQVALNE
-2726 QSYIDQAKS
+2726 AKG
-2735 WDEGGASR
+2735 WMEGGASR
-2743 AGLQATGGALIGGL
+2743 AELQMGGGALIGGL
-2757 GGGSVLTAIGGAAG
+2757 GGGSALTAMGGAAG
-2771 AGTSSLLAGQ
+2771 AGMSSLLAGQ
-2781 AEKISKSVGDMTG
+2781 AEKISKSVGDTTG

-2805 AATVGGAL
+2805 AATVGGTL
-2813 VGGSAGAAMASNVE
+2813 VGGSAGAAMASNVQ
-2827 LYNAGNDPQKT
+2827 LYNAGNDTTNKDAQAK
-2838 DDRATIAG
+2838 ATG
-2846 LQGLLSRTAAM
+2846 LQGLINQAA
-2857 ASDAK
+2857 A
-2862 AGVWNGMVNVAG
+2862 
-2874 VIVNIPNGGP
+2874 
-2884 FASPG
+2884 
-2889 DPGYVSLDG
+2889 
-2898 LKKPYKSGTSIGPD
+2898 
-2912 TEFLTPILATL
+2912 
-2923 GLGGKAA
+2923 AA
-2930 VGTDAGITSA
+2930 VGGLNAVTGVRNAIGDAIGNAVDSA
-2940 DVATVGNGA
+2940 VSQFGTLMTRDAQD
-2949 LKNASGDL
+2949 KM
-2957 SAAANSARNQPYG
+2957 
-2970 QGASASQSP
+2970 SQSP
-2979 GTQGA
+2979 AQLISQGVANGVNTVLGSKGGEPPMAGPSVALVDSVTGQAANAALGATDRTPPSNAIFNSGNGRNQADKNDTGNGKVVWVNENAGMGSTARDYNDSATGARSDPGAQTGLAPALERTLPDGSTRIVKFDGVDGNVMIDRKVSVVTTDKAYDQA
-2984 SSGSN
+2984 SRQSQALAQNGLTGRWEVPNEQQAARAQKMFDNLGITN
-2989 ISASNGSSSP
+2989 ITVKVVPSNG
-2999 TTIVASNPVDLN
+2999 
-3011 AFDRLNVVD
+3011 
-3020 PAVGKFRPGE
+3020 K
-3030 AGAAAELENY
+3030 
-3040 LGGTLQR
+3040 
-3047 APQGSSVDFVFSSG
+3047 
-3061 PNNGKTV
+3061 
-3068 DFMLTPDTVAQAAK
+3068 
-3082 INQFFD
+3082 
-3088 KNLNNFMNTLSDHA
+3088 
-3102 AAADFV
+3102 
-3108 PLDSRFLSEANK
+3108 
-3120 TLLVKA
+3120 
-3126 IGNLPQKLQAK
+3126 
-3137 IILIK
+3137 

>member
-31 GSRDASAGVVPAW
+31 GSRDARAGVVPAW

-96 NRPGASGVSM
+96 NRPGSSGVSM

-140 NFQAGDAARLIVNQ
+140 NFQAGDATRLIVNQ

-278 PAPTIAIDVSQLGG
+278 SAPTIAIDVSQLGG

-447 NGNLALSATAGDM
+447 NGNLALSATAGDV

-469 KGAVNAQASGTVI
+469 KGAVNAQASGTVV

-797 NAADPITNLG
+797 NAADSITNLG

-1820 QIDSAFGALQSG
+1820 QIDNAFGALQSG

-1910 AGNLNVGGNL
+1910 AGNLSVGGNL

-1956 GSTANVG
+1956 GSTVNVG

-2025 SDQALTGTTVKGGDT
+2025 ADQALTGTTVKGGDT

-2200 MVGSV
+2200 TVGSV

-2242 TDTTHQAQQQQT
+2242 TDTTRQAQQQQT

-2376 AGSNVNAANVALVA
+2376 AGSNVNAANVALIA

-2528 AGVKEQAGIQAGS
+2528 AGVNEQAGIQAGS

-2556 AYIGSTA
+2556 AYIASTA

-2635 AVSVGAINITK
+2635 AVSAGTINITK

-2654 ANLNRDATNLNGTV
+2654 ANLNRDTTNLNGTV

-2697 GIGLYADGKRKD
+2697 AIGLYADHKR
-2709 AIDAAKAA
+2709 DAALDAADKAYKA
-2717 YERGDLVAM
+2717 GDLAGA
-2726 QSYIDQAKS
+2726 QAALNEAKG
-2735 WDEGGASR
+2735 WMEGGASR
-2743 AGLQATGGALIGGL
+2743 AELQMGGGALIGGL
-2757 GGGSVLTAIGGAAG
+2757 GGGSALTAIGGAAG
-2771 AGTSSLLAGQ
+2771 AGMSSLLANQ
-2781 AEKISKSVGDMTG
+2781 AEKISKSVGDTTG

-2813 VGGSAGAAMASNVE
+2813 VGGSAGAAMASNVQ
-2827 LYNAGNDPQKT
+2827 LYNAGNDSNNQTSNDVFASLSKKV
-2838 DDRATIAG
+2838 AQAIAM
-2846 LQGLLSRTAAM
+2846 TA
-2857 ASDAK
+2857 DGK

-2874 VIVNIPNGGP
+2874 VIVNLPNGGP

-2912 TEFLTPILATL
+2912 AEFWTPVLATL

-2930 VGTDAGITSA
+2930 AGTGATTTSA
-2940 DVATVGNGA
+2940 DAATVGNGA
-2949 LKNASGDL
+2949 LKTASGDL
-2957 SAAANSARNQPYG
+2957 SAAGNAARTQPYG
-2970 QGASASQSP
+2970 NGASASPSP
-2979 GTQGA
+2979 GTATAG
-2984 SSGSN
+2984 SSGANAQLPTANGGVAAAGTSSATN
-2989 ISASNGSSSP
+2989 VGKVVIDGKIGSQLEARGWTQQEVQAVVNEGPVGTTMDNRSAGKTPDGLPRNDSASVYGSKSGY
-2999 TTIVASNPVDLN
+2999 VVVN
-3011 AFDRLNVVD
+3011 DRTGEVVQVSGKND
-3020 PAVGKFRPGE
+3020 PGWIP
-3030 AGAAAELENY
+3030 
-3040 LGGTLQR
+3040 
-3047 APQGSSVDFVFSSG
+3047 
-3061 PNNGKTV
+3061 
-3068 DFMLTPDTVAQAAK
+3068 
-3082 INQFFD
+3082 
-3088 KNLNNFMNTLSDHA
+3088 
-3102 AAADFV
+3102 
-3108 PLDSRFLSEANK
+3108 DSR
-3120 TLLVKA
+3120 
-3126 IGNLPQKLQAK
+3126 
-3137 IILIK
+3137 IKWK

>member
-31 GSRDASAGVVPAW
+31 GSRDARAGVVPAW

-447 NGNLALSATAGDM
+447 NGNLALTATAGDV

-469 KGAVNAQASGTVI
+469 KGAVNAQASGTVV

-797 NAADPITNLG
+797 NAADSITNLG

-1820 QIDSAFGALQSG
+1820 QIDNAFGALQSG

-1910 AGNLNVGGNL
+1910 AGNLSVGGNL

-1956 GSTANVG
+1956 GSTVNVG

-2025 SDQALTGTTVKGGDT
+2025 ADQALTGTTVKGGDT

-2200 MVGSV
+2200 TVGSV

-2242 TDTTHQAQQQQT
+2242 TDTTRQAQQQQT

-2528 AGVKEQAGIQAGS
+2528 AGVNEQAGIQAGS
-2541 GGFDVTVKGNTDLKG
+2541 GGFDVTVRGNTDLKG
-2556 AYIGSTA
+2556 AYIASTA

-2635 AVSVGAINITK
+2635 AVSAGTINITK

-2654 ANLNRDATNLNGTV
+2654 ANLNRDTTNLNGTV

-2697 GIGLYADGKRKD
+2697 AIGLYADHKR
-2709 AIDAAKAA
+2709 DAALDAADKAYKA
-2717 YERGDLVAM
+2717 GDLAGA
-2726 QSYIDQAKS
+2726 QAALNEAKG
-2735 WDEGGASR
+2735 WMEGGASR
-2743 AGLQATGGALIGGL
+2743 AELQMGGGALIGGL
-2757 GGGSVLTAIGGAAG
+2757 GGGSALTAIGGAAG
-2771 AGTSSLLAGQ
+2771 AGMSSLLANQ
-2781 AEKISKSVGDMTG
+2781 AEKISKSVGDTTG

-2813 VGGSAGAAMASNVE
+2813 VGGSAGAAMASNVQ
-2827 LYNAGNDPQKT
+2827 LYNAGNDSNNQTSNDVFASLSKKV
-2838 DDRATIAG
+2838 AQAIAM
-2846 LQGLLSRTAAM
+2846 TA
-2857 ASDAK
+2857 DGK

-2874 VIVNIPNGGP
+2874 VIVNLPNGGP

-2912 TEFLTPILATL
+2912 AEFWTPVLATL

-2930 VGTDAGITSA
+2930 AGTGATTTSA
-2940 DVATVGNGA
+2940 DAATVGNGA
-2949 LKNASGDL
+2949 LKTASGDL
-2957 SAAANSARNQPYG
+2957 SAAGNAARTQPYG
-2970 QGASASQSP
+2970 NGASASPSP
-2979 GTQGA
+2979 GTATAG
-2984 SSGSN
+2984 SSGANAQLPTANGGVAAAGTSSATN
-2989 ISASNGSSSP
+2989 VGKVVIDGKIGGQLEARGWTQQEVQAVVNEGPVGTTMDNRSAGKTPDGLPRNDSASVYGSKSGY
-2999 TTIVASNPVDLN
+2999 VVVN
-3011 AFDRLNVVD
+3011 DRTGEVVQVSGKND
-3020 PAVGKFRPGE
+3020 PGWIP
-3030 AGAAAELENY
+3030 
-3040 LGGTLQR
+3040 
-3047 APQGSSVDFVFSSG
+3047 
-3061 PNNGKTV
+3061 
-3068 DFMLTPDTVAQAAK
+3068 
-3082 INQFFD
+3082 
-3088 KNLNNFMNTLSDHA
+3088 
-3102 AAADFV
+3102 
-3108 PLDSRFLSEANK
+3108 DSR
-3120 TLLVKA
+3120 
-3126 IGNLPQKLQAK
+3126 
-3137 IILIK
+3137 IKWK

>member
-31 GSRDASAGVVPAW
+31 GSRDARAGVVPAW

-96 NRPGASGVSM
+96 NRPGSSGVSM

-140 NFQAGDAARLIVNQ
+140 NFQAGDATRLIVNQ

-278 PAPTIAIDVSQLGG
+278 SAPTIAIDVSQLGG

-447 NGNLALSATAGDM
+447 NGNLALSATAGDV

-469 KGAVNAQASGTVI
+469 KGAVNAQASGTVV

-751 TLTVGN
+751 TLMVGN

-797 NAADPITNLG
+797 NAADSITNLG

-1378 IAACSGQDVHWINLF
+1378 IEACSGQDVHWINLF

-1820 QIDSAFGALQSG
+1820 QIDNAFGALQSG

-2200 MVGSV
+2200 TVGSV

-2541 GGFDVTVKGNTDLKG
+2541 GGFDVTVRGNTDLKG
-2556 AYIGSTA
+2556 AYIASTA

-2635 AVSVGAINITK
+2635 AVSAGTINITK

-2654 ANLNRDATNLNGTV
+2654 ANLNRDTTNLNGTV

-2697 GIGLYADGKRKD
+2697 AIGLYADHKR
-2709 AIDAAKAA
+2709 DAALDAADKAYKA
-2717 YERGDLVAM
+2717 GDLAGA
-2726 QSYIDQAKS
+2726 QAALNEAKG
-2735 WDEGGASR
+2735 WMEGGASR
-2743 AGLQATGGALIGGL
+2743 AELQMGGGALIGGL
-2757 GGGSVLTAIGGAAG
+2757 GGSALTAIGGAAG
-2771 AGTSSLLAGQ
+2771 AGTSSLLANQ
-2781 AEKISKSVGDMTG
+2781 AEKISKSVGDTTG

-2813 VGGSAGAAMASNVE
+2813 VGGSAGTAMASNVQ
-2827 LYNAGNDPQKT
+2827 LYNAGNDANNKDAQAK
-2838 DDRATIAG
+2838 ATG
-2846 LQGLLSRTAAM
+2846 LQGLINQAVA
-2857 ASDAK
+2857 
-2862 AGVWNGMVNVAG
+2862 AGVGAVNTVAG
-2874 VIVNIPNGGP
+2874 VRNAIGNAI
-2884 FASPG
+2884 G
-2889 DPGYVSLDG
+2889 D
-2898 LKKPYKSGTSIGPD
+2898 
-2912 TEFLTPILATL
+2912 
-2923 GLGGKAA
+2923 A
-2930 VGTDAGITSA
+2930 VD
-2940 DVATVGNGA
+2940 
-2949 LKNASGDL
+2949 
-2957 SAAANSARNQPYG
+2957 SAASQFGTLMKRDAQDKM
-2970 QGASASQSP
+2970 SQSP
-2979 GTQGA
+2979 AQLISQSVANGVNTVLGSKGGEPPIAGPGTVLVNSSMEQAANASLTGSRGA
-2984 SSGSN
+2984 PSN
-2989 ISASNGSSSP
+2989 AILSNNGGDDANANANGATGNGPYSNLTDSSS
-2999 TTIVASNPVDLN
+2999 
-3011 AFDRLNVVD
+3011 
-3020 PAVGKFRPGE
+3020 VGPGKNFTATQKKNIIE
-3030 AGAAAELENY
+3030 QNMA
-3040 LGGTLQR
+3040 
-3047 APQGSSVDFVFSSG
+3047 
-3061 PNNGKTV
+3061 NNGGE
-3068 DFMLTPDTVAQAAK
+3068 LR
-3082 INQFFD
+3082 
-3088 KNLNNFMNTLSDHA
+3088 SD
-3102 AAADFV
+3102 
-3108 PLDSRFLSEANK
+3108 LDG
-3120 TLLVKA
+3120 TLLVPASKS
-3126 IGNLPQKLQAK
+3126 QKGVTPPPNEVQIDHIVAK
-3137 IILIK
+3137 NPADSSAPAGTNSYSNAQVLSREQNRDKSNKPPK

>member
-31 GSRDASAGVVPAW
+31 GSRDARAGVVPAW

-96 NRPGASGVSM
+96 NRPGSSGVSM

-447 NGNLALSATAGDM
+447 NGNLALSATAGDV

-469 KGAVNAQASGTVI
+469 KGAVNAQASGTVV

-621 ADANLHVIGQSVDNG
+621 ADATLHVIGQSVDNG

-797 NAADPITNLG
+797 NAADSITNLG

-838 TIHSA
+838 TMHSA

-1164 SAARDAAI
+1164 SAAHDATI

-1820 QIDSAFGALQSG
+1820 QIDNAFGALQSG

-1931 VQQTGEHKVVQ
+1931 VRQTGEHKVVQ

-1956 GSTANVG
+1956 GSTVNVG

-2025 SDQALTGTTVKGGDT
+2025 SDQALTVTTVKGGDT

-2136 GTHDVALNAAH
+2136 GTHDVALNAAR

-2200 MVGSV
+2200 TVGSV

-2376 AGSNVNAANVALVA
+2376 AGSNVNAANVALIA

-2528 AGVKEQAGIQAGS
+2528 AGVNEQAGIQAGS

-2556 AYIGSTA
+2556 AYIASTA

-2635 AVSVGAINITK
+2635 AVSAGTINITK

-2654 ANLNRDATNLNGTV
+2654 ANLNRDATDLNGTV

-2697 GIGLYADGKRKD
+2697 AIGLYADHKR
-2709 AIDAAKAA
+2709 DAALDAADKAYKA
-2717 YERGDLVAM
+2717 GDLAGA
-2726 QSYIDQAKS
+2726 QAALNEAKG
-2735 WDEGGASR
+2735 WMEGGASR
-2743 AGLQATGGALIGGL
+2743 AELQMGGGALIGGL
-2757 GGGSVLTAIGGAAG
+2757 GGGSALTAIGGAAG
-2771 AGTSSLLAGQ
+2771 AGTSSLLANQ
-2781 AEKISKSVGDMTG
+2781 AEKISKSVGDTTG

-2813 VGGSAGAAMASNVE
+2813 VGGSAGAAMASNVQ
-2827 LYNAGNDPQKT
+2827 LYNAGNDSNNQTSNDVFASLSKKV
-2838 DDRATIAG
+2838 AQAIAM
-2846 LQGLLSRTAAM
+2846 TA
-2857 ASDAK
+2857 DGK

-2874 VIVNIPNGGP
+2874 VIVNLPNGGP

-2912 TEFLTPILATL
+2912 AEFWTPVLATL

-2930 VGTDAGITSA
+2930 AGTGATTTSA
-2940 DVATVGNGA
+2940 DAATVGNGA
-2949 LKNASGDL
+2949 LKTASGDL
-2957 SAAANSARNQPYG
+2957 SAAGNAARTQPYG
-2970 QGASASQSP
+2970 NGASASPSP
-2979 GTQGA
+2979 GTATAG
-2984 SSGSN
+2984 SSGANAQLPTANGGVAAAGTSSATN
-2989 ISASNGSSSP
+2989 VGKVVIDGKIGGQLEARGWTQQEVQAVVNEGPVGTTMDNRSAGKTPDGLPRNDSASVYGSKSGY
-2999 TTIVASNPVDLN
+2999 VVVN
-3011 AFDRLNVVD
+3011 DRTGEVVQVSGKND
-3020 PAVGKFRPGE
+3020 PGWIP
-3030 AGAAAELENY
+3030 
-3040 LGGTLQR
+3040 
-3047 APQGSSVDFVFSSG
+3047 
-3061 PNNGKTV
+3061 
-3068 DFMLTPDTVAQAAK
+3068 
-3082 INQFFD
+3082 
-3088 KNLNNFMNTLSDHA
+3088 
-3102 AAADFV
+3102 
-3108 PLDSRFLSEANK
+3108 DSR
-3120 TLLVKA
+3120 
-3126 IGNLPQKLQAK
+3126 
-3137 IILIK
+3137 IKWK

>member
-31 GSRDASAGVVPAW
+31 GSRDARAGVVPAW

-434 GSGVNLSNSATAA
+434 SSGVNLSNSATAA
-447 NGNLALSATAGDM
+447 NGNLALSATAGDV

-469 KGAVNAQASGTVI
+469 KGAVNAQASGTVV

-797 NAADPITNLG
+797 NAADSITNLG

-1820 QIDSAFGALQSG
+1820 QIDNAFGALQSG

-1910 AGNLNVGGNL
+1910 AGNLSVGGNL

-1956 GSTANVG
+1956 GSTVNVG

-2025 SDQALTGTTVKGGDT
+2025 ADQALTGTTVKGGDT

-2200 MVGSV
+2200 TVGSV

-2242 TDTTHQAQQQQT
+2242 TDTTRQAQQQQT

-2528 AGVKEQAGIQAGS
+2528 AGVNEQAGIQAGS
-2541 GGFDVTVKGNTDLKG
+2541 GGFDVTVRGNTDLKG
-2556 AYIGSTA
+2556 AYIASTA

-2635 AVSVGAINITK
+2635 AVSAGTINITK

-2654 ANLNRDATNLNGTV
+2654 ANLNRDTTNLNGTV

-2697 GIGLYADGKRKD
+2697 AIGLYADHKR
-2709 AIDAAKAA
+2709 DAALDAADKAYKA
-2717 YERGDLVAM
+2717 GDLAGA
-2726 QSYIDQAKS
+2726 QAALNEAKG
-2735 WDEGGASR
+2735 WMEGGASR
-2743 AGLQATGGALIGGL
+2743 AELQMGGGALIGGL
-2757 GGGSVLTAIGGAAG
+2757 GGGSALTAIGGAAG
-2771 AGTSSLLAGQ
+2771 AGTSSLLANQ
-2781 AEKISKSVGDMTG
+2781 AEKISKSVGDTTG

-2813 VGGSAGAAMASNVE
+2813 VGGSAGAAMASNVQ
-2827 LYNAGNDPQKT
+2827 LYNAGNDSNNQTSNDVFASLSKKV
-2838 DDRATIAG
+2838 AQAIAM
-2846 LQGLLSRTAAM
+2846 TA
-2857 ASDAK
+2857 DGK

-2874 VIVNIPNGGP
+2874 VIVNLPNGGP

-2912 TEFLTPILATL
+2912 AEFWTPVLATL

-2930 VGTDAGITSA
+2930 AGTGATTTSA
-2940 DVATVGNGA
+2940 DAATVGNGA
-2949 LKNASGDL
+2949 LKTASGDL
-2957 SAAANSARNQPYG
+2957 SAAGNAARTQPYG
-2970 QGASASQSP
+2970 NGASASPSP
-2979 GTQGA
+2979 GTATAG
-2984 SSGSN
+2984 SSGANAQLPTANGGVAAAGTSSATN
-2989 ISASNGSSSP
+2989 VGKVVIDGKIGGQLEARGWTQQEVQAVVNEGPVGTTMDNRSAGKTPDGLPRNDSASVYGSKSGY
-2999 TTIVASNPVDLN
+2999 VVVN
-3011 AFDRLNVVD
+3011 DRTGEVVQVSGKND
-3020 PAVGKFRPGE
+3020 PGWIP
-3030 AGAAAELENY
+3030 
-3040 LGGTLQR
+3040 
-3047 APQGSSVDFVFSSG
+3047 
-3061 PNNGKTV
+3061 
-3068 DFMLTPDTVAQAAK
+3068 
-3082 INQFFD
+3082 
-3088 KNLNNFMNTLSDHA
+3088 
-3102 AAADFV
+3102 
-3108 PLDSRFLSEANK
+3108 DSR
-3120 TLLVKA
+3120 
-3126 IGNLPQKLQAK
+3126 
-3137 IILIK
+3137 IKWK

>member
-96 NRPGASGVSM
+96 NRPGSSGVSM

-112 DVPKPGIILNNSPI
+112 DVPKPGIILNNSSV

-187 GGGFLNTSRATLTTG
+187 GGGFINTSRATLTTG

-244 QINAKA
+244 QVNAKA

-264 DYNTLNATPIAANG
+264 DYNTLNATPIAGNG
-278 PAPTIAIDVSQLGG
+278 AAPTIAIDVSQLGG

-331 LSGHTNAAGNMSLSA
+331 LSGQTNAAGNMSLSA

-361 VTITTGADL
+361 VTVNTGADL

-447 NGNLALSATAGDM
+447 NGNLALTATAGDV

-469 KGAVNAQASGTVI
+469 KGAVSAQASGTVI

-621 ADANLHVIGQSVDNG
+621 ADATLHVIGQSVDNG

-797 NAADPITNLG
+797 NAADSITNLG

-1013 SNGALSNH
+1013 GNGALSNQ

-1041 SIDNTDGAVHDFGT
+1041 SIDNTDGAVHDFGSGT
-1055 GKMTVQGGSQIVNS
+1055 MNVQGGSQIVNS

-1100 LMGANLLIQ
+1100 LMGANLLVQ

-1172 NLQGDFTTTPQTQF
+1172 NLQGDFTTPPQTQF

-1820 QIDSAFGALQSG
+1820 QIDNAFGALQSG
-1832 GLTSLDTTGNVDL
+1832 GLMSLDTTGNVDL

-1910 AGNLNVGGNL
+1910 AGNLSVGGNL

-1956 GSTANVG
+1956 GSTVNVG

-2025 SDQALTGTTVKGGDT
+2025 SDQALTVTTVKGGDT

-2200 MVGSV
+2200 TVGSV

-2254 SKSGLTVGLSGSVGD
+2254 SKSGLTVGLSGSMGD

-2635 AVSVGAINITK
+2635 AVSAGTINITK

-2654 ANLNRDATNLNGTV
+2654 ANLNRDTTNLNGTV

-2697 GIGLYADGKRKD
+2697 AIGLYADYKR
-2709 AIDAAKAA
+2709 DAALDAADKAYKA
-2717 YERGDLVAM
+2717 GDLAGA
-2726 QSYIDQAKS
+2726 QAALNEAKG
-2735 WDEGGASR
+2735 WMEGGASR
-2743 AGLQATGGALIGGL
+2743 AELQMGGGALIGGL
-2757 GGGSVLTAIGGAAG
+2757 GGGSALTAIGGAAG
-2771 AGTSSLLAGQ
+2771 AGTSSLLANQ
-2781 AEKISKSVGDMTG
+2781 AEKISKSVGDTTG

-2813 VGGSAGAAMASNVE
+2813 VGGSAGAAMASNVQ
-2827 LYNAGNDPQKT
+2827 LYNAGNDSNNQTSNDVFASLSKKV
-2838 DDRATIAG
+2838 AQAIAM
-2846 LQGLLSRTAAM
+2846 TA
-2857 ASDAK
+2857 DGK

-2874 VIVNIPNGGP
+2874 VIVNLPNGGP

-2912 TEFLTPILATL
+2912 AEFWTPVLATL

-2930 VGTDAGITSA
+2930 AGTGATTTSA
-2940 DVATVGNGA
+2940 DAATVGNGA
-2949 LKNASGDL
+2949 LKTASGDL
-2957 SAAANSARNQPYG
+2957 SAAGNAARTQPYG
-2970 QGASASQSP
+2970 NGASASPSP
-2979 GTQGA
+2979 GTATAG
-2984 SSGSN
+2984 SSGANAQLPTANGGVAAAGTSSATN
-2989 ISASNGSSSP
+2989 VGKVVIDGKIGGQLEARGWTQQEVQAVVNEGPVGTTMDNRSAGKTPDGLPRNDSASVYGSKSGYVVVNDRTGEVVQVSGK
-2999 TTIVASNPVDLN
+2999 NDPVWI
-3011 AFDRLNVVD
+3011 
-3020 PAVGKFRPGE
+3020 P
-3030 AGAAAELENY
+3030 
-3040 LGGTLQR
+3040 
-3047 APQGSSVDFVFSSG
+3047 
-3061 PNNGKTV
+3061 
-3068 DFMLTPDTVAQAAK
+3068 
-3082 INQFFD
+3082 
-3088 KNLNNFMNTLSDHA
+3088 
-3102 AAADFV
+3102 
-3108 PLDSRFLSEANK
+3108 DSR
-3120 TLLVKA
+3120 
-3126 IGNLPQKLQAK
+3126 
-3137 IILIK
+3137 IKWK

>member
-31 GSRDASAGVVPAW
+31 GSRDARAGVVPAW

-96 NRPGASGVSM
+96 NRPGSSGVSM

-292 MYANRVFLVS
+292 MYANKVFLVS

-370 TNSGALTAQ
+370 TNSGALAAQ

-447 NGNLALSATAGDM
+447 NGNLALSATAGDV

-621 ADANLHVIGQSVDNG
+621 ADATLHVIGQSVDNG

-797 NAADPITNLG
+797 NAADSITNLG

-920 TDLTL
+920 TDLAL

-1820 QIDSAFGALQSG
+1820 QIDNAFGALQSG
-1832 GLTSLDTTGNVDL
+1832 GLMSLDTTGNVDL

-1956 GSTANVG
+1956 GSTVNVG

-2025 SDQALTGTTVKGGDT
+2025 ADQALTGTTVKGGDT

-2200 MVGSV
+2200 TIGSV

-2376 AGSNVNAANVALVA
+2376 AGSNVNAANVALIA

-2541 GGFDVTVKGNTDLKG
+2541 GGFDVTVRGNTDLKG
-2556 AYIGSTA
+2556 AYIASTA

-2635 AVSVGAINITK
+2635 AVSAGTINITK

-2654 ANLNRDATNLNGTV
+2654 ANLNRDTTNLNGTV

-2697 GIGLYADGKRKD
+2697 AIGLYADHKR
-2709 AIDAAKAA
+2709 DAALDAADKAYKA
-2717 YERGDLVAM
+2717 GDLAGA
-2726 QSYIDQAKS
+2726 QAALNEAKG
-2735 WDEGGASR
+2735 WMEGGASR
-2743 AGLQATGGALIGGL
+2743 AELQMGGGALIGGL
-2757 GGGSVLTAIGGAAG
+2757 GGGSALTAIGGAAG
-2771 AGTSSLLAGQ
+2771 AGTSSLLANQ
-2781 AEKISKSVGDMTG
+2781 AEKISKSVGDTTG

-2813 VGGSAGAAMASNVE
+2813 VGGSAGAAMASNVQ
-2827 LYNAGNDPQKT
+2827 LYNAGNDSNNQTSNDVFASLSKKV
-2838 DDRATIAG
+2838 AQAIAM
-2846 LQGLLSRTAAM
+2846 TA
-2857 ASDAK
+2857 DGK

-2874 VIVNIPNGGP
+2874 VIVNLPNGGP

-2912 TEFLTPILATL
+2912 AEFWTPVLATL

-2930 VGTDAGITSA
+2930 AGTGATTTSA
-2940 DVATVGNGA
+2940 DAATVGNGA
-2949 LKNASGDL
+2949 LKTASGDL
-2957 SAAANSARNQPYG
+2957 SAAGNAARTQPYG
-2970 QGASASQSP
+2970 NGASASPSP
-2979 GTQGA
+2979 GTATAG
-2984 SSGSN
+2984 SSGANAQLPTANGGVAAAGTSSATN
-2989 ISASNGSSSP
+2989 VGKVVIDGKIGGQLEARGWTQQEVQAVVNEGPVGTTMDNRSAGKTPDGLPRNDSASVYGSKSGY
-2999 TTIVASNPVDLN
+2999 VVVN
-3011 AFDRLNVVD
+3011 DRTGEVVQVSGKND
-3020 PAVGKFRPGE
+3020 PGWIP
-3030 AGAAAELENY
+3030 
-3040 LGGTLQR
+3040 
-3047 APQGSSVDFVFSSG
+3047 
-3061 PNNGKTV
+3061 
-3068 DFMLTPDTVAQAAK
+3068 
-3082 INQFFD
+3082 
-3088 KNLNNFMNTLSDHA
+3088 
-3102 AAADFV
+3102 
-3108 PLDSRFLSEANK
+3108 DSR
-3120 TLLVKA
+3120 
-3126 IGNLPQKLQAK
+3126 
-3137 IILIK
+3137 IKWK

>member
-31 GSRDASAGVVPAW
+31 GSRDARAGVVPAW

-96 NRPGASGVSM
+96 NRPGSSGVSM

-434 GSGVNLSNSATAA
+434 SSGVNLSNSATAA
-447 NGNLALSATAGDM
+447 NGNLALSATAGDV

-621 ADANLHVIGQSVDNG
+621 ADATLHVIGQSVDNG

-797 NAADPITNLG
+797 NAADSITNLG

-1820 QIDSAFGALQSG
+1820 QIDNAFGALQSG

-1910 AGNLNVGGNL
+1910 AGNLSVGGNL

-1956 GSTANVG
+1956 GSTVNVG

-2025 SDQALTGTTVKGGDT
+2025 ADQALTGTTVKGGDT

-2200 MVGSV
+2200 TVGSV

-2242 TDTTHQAQQQQT
+2242 TDTTRQAQQQQT

-2376 AGSNVNAANVALVA
+2376 AGSNVNAANVALIA

-2541 GGFDVTVKGNTDLKG
+2541 GGFDVTVRGNTDLKG
-2556 AYIGSTA
+2556 AYIASTA

-2635 AVSVGAINITK
+2635 AVSAGTINITK

-2654 ANLNRDATNLNGTV
+2654 ANLNRDTTNLNGTV

-2697 GIGLYADGKRKD
+2697 AIGLYADHKR
-2709 AIDAAKAA
+2709 DAALDAADKAYKA
-2717 YERGDLVAM
+2717 GDLAGA
-2726 QSYIDQAKS
+2726 QAALNEAKG
-2735 WDEGGASR
+2735 WMEGGASR
-2743 AGLQATGGALIGGL
+2743 AELQMGGGALIGGL
-2757 GGGSVLTAIGGAAG
+2757 GGGSALTAIGGAAG
-2771 AGTSSLLAGQ
+2771 AGTSSLLANQ
-2781 AEKISKSVGDMTG
+2781 AEKISKSVGDTTG

-2813 VGGSAGAAMASNVE
+2813 VGGSAGAAMASNVQ
-2827 LYNAGNDPQKT
+2827 LYNAGNDSNNQTSNDVFASLSKKV
-2838 DDRATIAG
+2838 AQAIAM
-2846 LQGLLSRTAAM
+2846 TA
-2857 ASDAK
+2857 DGK

-2874 VIVNIPNGGP
+2874 VIVNLPNGGP

-2912 TEFLTPILATL
+2912 AEFWTPVLATL

-2930 VGTDAGITSA
+2930 AGTGATTTSA
-2940 DVATVGNGA
+2940 DAATVGNGA
-2949 LKNASGDL
+2949 LKTASGDL
-2957 SAAANSARNQPYG
+2957 SAAGNAARTQPYG
-2970 QGASASQSP
+2970 NGASASPSP
-2979 GTQGA
+2979 GTATAG
-2984 SSGSN
+2984 SSGANAQLPTANGGVAAAGTSSATN
-2989 ISASNGSSSP
+2989 VGKVVIDGKIGGQLEARGWTQQEVQAVVNEGPVGTTMDNRSAGKTPDGLPRNDSASVYGSKSGY
-2999 TTIVASNPVDLN
+2999 VVVN
-3011 AFDRLNVVD
+3011 DRTGEVVQVSGKND
-3020 PAVGKFRPGE
+3020 PGWIP
-3030 AGAAAELENY
+3030 
-3040 LGGTLQR
+3040 
-3047 APQGSSVDFVFSSG
+3047 
-3061 PNNGKTV
+3061 
-3068 DFMLTPDTVAQAAK
+3068 
-3082 INQFFD
+3082 
-3088 KNLNNFMNTLSDHA
+3088 
-3102 AAADFV
+3102 
-3108 PLDSRFLSEANK
+3108 DSR
-3120 TLLVKA
+3120 
-3126 IGNLPQKLQAK
+3126 
-3137 IILIK
+3137 IKWK